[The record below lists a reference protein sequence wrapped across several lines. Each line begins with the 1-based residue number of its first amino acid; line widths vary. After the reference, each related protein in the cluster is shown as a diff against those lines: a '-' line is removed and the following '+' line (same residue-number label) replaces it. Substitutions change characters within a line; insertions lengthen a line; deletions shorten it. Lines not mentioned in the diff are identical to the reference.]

1 MKKILTLMAA
11 MSACAGTAMASD
23 FNFADPTK
31 DAEKPGSDLNYN
43 ETAKAFSFTVTKDDE
58 ITLTATGDVTVK
70 LGGAV
75 LTAADGK
82 YKATADGELT
92 IELGTSAVTKIVVV
106 SSNSRLVQA
115 EIEKAQDK
123 MGEAIAA
130 VAKYV
135 NYLDFYN
142 KVQEEISKAGQ
153 KVQDVKAKLAE
164 LKEANNVTDDNR
176 EALIAELTSTTLLAD
191 DNYGAVVMAENA
203 IAKADEAFAKYKE
216 IVEVDSKIAT
226 SALDKA
232 NGTATKDEWR
242 DNGGE
247 AINNTTMFTHNLKAV
262 KNNRGDVTGT
272 ALDGFK
278 TTWIEGEWKSL
289 KDSVNTIK
297 NDALAELGKYPNS
310 FKGYKYVKSD
320 FFYYEN
326 GSDEN
331 DPDNGKLWVNDD
343 VLTDQAAFQAK
354 YQEVVAK
361 LRNVIA
367 RANFERDNLKTVND
381 LTAKVN
387 KVDDALKA
395 GAPFALDADNDFNLL
410 KEQITAMQTEISNSE
425 NRYMYGQDELSTFVT
440 NISGVSTMLDAFYTE
455 LVGKARTDLE
465 AKLDA
470 AQKNLTKVSYEVSAK
485 YEHESATQVEYQKQF
500 SEQQNKLDEVKKNVA
515 ASAFPTVQTDYKA
528 FADRI
533 SNINKKVDEIWGTT
547 LSSQK
552 QEILTHN
559 QEAKDQIFKA
569 IDAVRADYSL
579 YVEKINTWITDDATK
594 AAATDLKA
602 NLNKLFS
609 IVNGLDDMKAEVT
622 EAVDKM
628 TENIK
633 KESDEEFGAHYEANK
648 NIYRLTDDKV
658 KGYLNSTETVSNTI
672 YNELKAAA
680 KTANAKAY
688 YFVQHSYNIK
698 SIDWAD
704 DLIKTA
710 KRNVKTGDRNEKM
723 SAAAAAKFKVAYGKI
738 REKDLTAPEGQQ
750 GEGYVKIA
758 ETEIDRLNTYDVDAA
773 DFKDNILADKVVK
786 NKDGKRELPEKFIA
800 PVETAVKALN
810 EELESYT
817 TQYEL
822 IYEKKV
828 EWNTAKAKEDEL
840 QAKVDAWE
848 EANKVAA
855 ENHFNVNKELTLVN
869 EDLAKALENLEEGCL
884 TAKKCEDATNK
895 ALENYEVKMYMIQH
909 FTEAKANEAAAPVV
923 SAKVA
928 EVEKAIADART
939 KVADYADDI
948 KNKANAELNTIDGKL
963 TTLKKSI
970 DLSVKKNEI
979 AANKDGF
986 IASLT
991 TLAGDVTKV
1000 LEAAAQA
1007 AKDADLDYN
1016 GDGKVNVQ
1024 DLVDADAD
1032 FQKTGDGFT
1041 FYKFLDAYLEYLS
1054 K

>member
-23 FNFADPTK
+23 FNFANPSV
-31 DAEKPGSDLNYN
+31 DAKEEGSALTYD
-43 ETAKAFSFTVTKDDE
+43 ETAKAFSFDVKAEDE

-70 LGGAV
+70 LDGTV
-75 LTAADGK
+75 LTAEDGK
-82 YKATADGELT
+82 YKATADGKLT

-106 SSNSRLVQA
+106 SSNSRLVQT
-115 EIEKAQDK
+115 EIENAQVK

-135 NYLDFYN
+135 DYLDFYN
-142 KVQEEISKAGQ
+142 AVQAEISKAGQ

-176 EALIAELTSTTLLAD
+176 KALIAELNSTELLPD
-191 DNYGAVVMAENA
+191 GTYEGAVKMAENA
-203 IAKADEAFAKYKE
+203 VAEAETTFALFNKIIGTDAKKY
-216 IVEVDSKIAT
+216 
-226 SALDKA
+226 ALDDLTHA
-232 NGTATKDEWR
+232 NGTATLIEWYA
-242 DNGGE
+242 NGSE
-247 AINNTTMFTHNLKAV
+247 KINNTNLFTHNLKAV
-262 KNNRGDVTGT
+262 KDGLKTVIE
-272 ALDGFK
+272 LDGFK
-278 TTWIEGEWKSL
+278 TTWIESEWTKL
-289 KDSVNTIK
+289 KDVEVNTTIK
-297 NDALAELGKYPNS
+297 NAAVAELGKFPKAFVKNDEQA
-310 FKGYKYVKSD
+310 FVNMYK
-320 FFYYEN
+320 
-326 GSDEN
+326 
-331 DPDNGKLWVNDD
+331 
-343 VLTDQAAFQAK
+343 
-354 YQEVVAK
+354 EVVAK

-381 LTAKVN
+381 LTVKVN
-387 KVDDALKA
+387 KVDEALKA
-395 GAPFALDADNDFNLL
+395 GAPFALNDDEDFTLL
-410 KEQITAMQTEISNSE
+410 KEQVTAMQSEISSSE
-425 NRYMYGQDELSTFVT
+425 NRYIYSQEDFREFVKT
-440 NISGVSTMLDAFYTE
+440 ISGVSTKLDGFYTE
-455 LVGKARTDLE
+455 LVGKARKDLE

-500 SEQQNKLDEVKKNVA
+500 SEQQNKLDKVKKDVA
-515 ASAFPTVQTDYKA
+515 ASAFPTVQTDYKG
-528 FADRI
+528 FVDQI
-533 SNINKKVDEIWGTT
+533 SDINKKVDEIWGTT
-547 LSSQK
+547 LSEQK
-552 QEILTHN
+552 AEINTHN
-559 QEAKDQIFKA
+559 QEAKDKIFKA

-579 YVEKINTWITDDATK
+579 YVEKINTWIKDDATK
-594 AAATDLKA
+594 DAATDLKA

-633 KESDEEFGAHYEANK
+633 NESDEEFGAHYEANK

-658 KGYLNSTETVSNTI
+658 KGYLDDTKTVSDAI
-672 YNELKAAA
+672 YNELKEAAR
-680 KTANAKAY
+680 TANAKAY
-688 YFVQHSYNIK
+688 YFVQHSYKIN
-698 SIDWAD
+698 SIDWAN
-704 DLIKTA
+704 DLIDNA
-710 KRNVKTGDRNEKM
+710 KRNKVKPGTKNEIM
-723 SAAAAAKFKVAYGKI
+723 SAEAADKFRAAYEKI
-738 REKDLTAPEGQQ
+738 RQKDLSAPEGQQ

-758 ETEIDRLNTYDVDAA
+758 EAEIERLYGYDFTKP

-786 NKDGKRELPEKFIA
+786 NKEGKRELPEKYIA
-800 PVETAVKALN
+800 PVETAVNALN
-810 EELESYT
+810 DELKSYT
-817 TQYEL
+817 DQYKL

-840 QAKVDAWE
+840 QAKVNAWE
-848 EANKVAA
+848 EANKVAP

-884 TAKKCEDATNK
+884 TASKCQDATNK
-895 ALENYEVKMYMIQH
+895 ALENYEVKMYMIQN

-948 KNKANAELNTIDGKL
+948 KNKANADLNTIDGKL
-963 TTLKKSI
+963 TSLKSSI
-970 DLSVKKNEI
+970 DASVKANTI

-1000 LEAAAQA
+1000 LEEAAQA

-1024 DLVDADAD
+1024 DLVDADSD

>member
-23 FNFADPTK
+23 FNFANPTV
-31 DAEKPGSDLNYN
+31 DAKEDGSSLKYN
-43 ETAKAFSFTVTKDDE
+43 ETAKAFSFTVTAEDE

-70 LGGAV
+70 LNGTA
-75 LTAADGK
+75 LTAEDGK
-82 YKATADGELT
+82 YKATADGTLT

-115 EIEKAQDK
+115 EIEKAQVK

-135 NYLDFYN
+135 GYGDFYN
-142 KVQEEISKAGQ
+142 AVQAEVSKAGQ
-153 KVQDVKAKLAE
+153 KVQDVKAKLAV
-164 LKEANNVTDDNR
+164 LKETNSVTDANR
-176 EALIAELTSTTLLAD
+176 VALIAELNSDVLLAD
-191 DNYGAVVMAENA
+191 GNYGAVKMAENA
-203 IAKADEAFAKYKE
+203 VAEAETTFALFNKIIDTDAKEN
-216 IVEVDSKIAT
+216 
-226 SALDKA
+226 ALNALTKA
-232 NGTATKDEWR
+232 NGVATQGEWMV
-242 DNGGE
+242 NGGVK
-247 AINNTTMFTHNLKAV
+247 INNTTMFTHNLKAV
-262 KNNRGDVTGT
+262 KNQLGIVTKVE
-272 ALDGFK
+272 LDGFK
-278 TTWIEGEWKSL
+278 TTWIESEWKNL
-289 KDSVNTIK
+289 NDEVNITIK
-297 NDALAELGKYPNS
+297 NAAVAELGKFPKA
-310 FKGYKYVKSD
+310 FV
-320 FFYYEN
+320 
-326 GSDEN
+326 EN
-331 DPDNGKLWVNDD
+331 DE
-343 VLTDQAAFQAK
+343 QAFVDMYK
-354 YQEVVAK
+354 EVVEK

-387 KVDDALKA
+387 KVDAALKA
-395 GAPFALDADNDFNLL
+395 GAPFVLDADNDFTLL
-410 KEQITAMQTEISNSE
+410 KEQITAMQTEISSSE
-425 NRYMYGQDELSTFVT
+425 NRYMYSQDNFSEFVNT
-440 NISGVSTMLDAFYTE
+440 ISGVSTKLDGFYTE
-455 LVGKARTDLE
+455 LVGKARTDLK

-485 YEHESATQVEYQKQF
+485 YEHESATQKEYQKQF

-515 ASAFPTVQTDYKA
+515 ASTFPTVQTDYKT
-528 FADRI
+528 FVDQI

-552 QEILTHN
+552 AEINTHN
-559 QEAKDQIFKA
+559 QAAKKQIFDA

-579 YVEKINTWITDDATK
+579 YVEKINTWINDDATK
-594 AAATDLKA
+594 KAATDLKA
-602 NLNKLFS
+602 NLNELFS

-648 NIYRLTDDKV
+648 NIYRLTEDKV
-658 KGYLNSTETVSNTI
+658 TGYLNSTKTVSDAI
-672 YNELKAAA
+672 YDELKEAAT
-680 KTANAKAY
+680 TANAKAY
-688 YFVQHSYNIK
+688 NFVKTNTNYGVK
-698 SIDWAD
+698 SIRWATN
-704 DLIKTA
+704 LISDA
-710 KRNVKTGDRNEKM
+710 KYNVKTGDKNEKM
-723 SAAAAAKFKVAYGKI
+723 SAEAAAKFKAAYDKI
-738 REKDLTAPEGQQ
+738 AQKDLTAPKGEQ

-758 ETEIDRLNTYDVDAA
+758 ETEIERLYNYDINKA

-786 NKDGKRELPEKFIA
+786 NKEGKRELPEQYIA
-800 PVETAVKALN
+800 PVETAVNALN
-810 EELESYT
+810 KELESYT
-817 TQYEL
+817 AQYKD
-822 IYEKKV
+822 IYALKV
-828 EWNTAKAKEDEL
+828 DWNTAKAKEDEL

-848 EANKVAA
+848 KANNVAA

-869 EDLAKALENLEEGCL
+869 EDLANTLKNLEKGCL
-884 TAKKCEDATNK
+884 TATKCQDATDK
-895 ALENYEVKMYMIQH
+895 AKENYAVKMYMIQH

-963 TTLKKSI
+963 TDLKKSI
-970 DLSVKKNEI
+970 DLSVKDNTI
-979 AANKDGF
+979 AANKDGY
-986 IASLT
+986 IANLT

>member
-23 FNFADPTK
+23 FNFANPTV
-31 DAEKPGSDLNYN
+31 DAKEDGSSLKYD
-43 ETAKAFSFTVTKDDE
+43 ETAKAFSFTVTAEDE

-70 LGGAV
+70 LNGTA
-75 LTAADGK
+75 LTAEDGK
-82 YKATADGELT
+82 YKATADGTLT

-115 EIEKAQDK
+115 EIEKAQVK

-135 NYLDFYN
+135 GYGDFYN
-142 KVQEEISKAGQ
+142 AVQAEVSKAGQ
-153 KVQDVKAKLAE
+153 KVQDVKAKLAV
-164 LKEANNVTDDNR
+164 LKETNSVTDANR
-176 EALIAELTSTTLLAD
+176 VALIAELNSDVLLAD
-191 DNYGAVVMAENA
+191 GNYGAVKMAENA
-203 IAKADEAFAKYKE
+203 IAKADKAFAKYKE

-226 SALDKA
+226 DVLTKA
-232 NGTATKDEWR
+232 NGVATQGEWMV
-242 DNGGE
+242 NGGE
-247 AINNTTMFTHNLKAV
+247 KINNTTMFTHNLKAV
-262 KNNRGDVTGT
+262 KNQLGIVTKT
-272 ALDGFK
+272 ELDGFK
-278 TTWIEGEWKSL
+278 TTWIESEWKNL
-289 KDSVNTIK
+289 NKEVNETIK
-297 NDALAELGKYPNS
+297 NAAIAELNKYPNA
-310 FKGYKYVKSD
+310 FV
-320 FFYYEN
+320 
-326 GSDEN
+326 EN
-331 DPDNGKLWVNDD
+331 DE
-343 VLTDQAAFQAK
+343 QAFVDM
-354 YQEVVAK
+354 YQEVVEK
-361 LRNVIA
+361 LHNVIA

-387 KVDDALKA
+387 KVDAALKA
-395 GAPFALDADNDFNLL
+395 GAPFVLDADNDFTLL
-410 KEQITAMQTEISNSE
+410 KEQITAMQTEISSSE
-425 NRYMYGQDELSTFVT
+425 NRYMYSQDNFSEFVNT
-440 NISGVSTMLDAFYTE
+440 ISGVSTKLDGFYTE

-470 AQKNLTKVSYEVSAK
+470 AQENLTKVSYEVSAK
-485 YEHESATQVEYQKQF
+485 YEHESATQKEYQKQF

-528 FADRI
+528 FVDQI

-552 QEILTHN
+552 AEINTHN
-559 QEAKDQIFKA
+559 QEAKKKIFDA

-579 YVEKINTWITDDATK
+579 YVEKINTWINDDATK
-594 AAATDLKA
+594 KAATDLKA
-602 NLNKLFS
+602 NLNELFS

-648 NIYRLTDDKV
+648 NIYRLTEDKV
-658 KGYLNSTETVSNTI
+658 TGYLNSTKTVSDAI
-672 YNELKAAA
+672 YDELKEAAT
-680 KTANAKAY
+680 TANAKAY
-688 YFVQHSYNIK
+688 DFVKTNTGYGVK
-698 SIDWAD
+698 SIRWANN
-704 DLIKTA
+704 LISDA
-710 KRNVKTGDRNEKM
+710 KYNVKTGDKNEKM
-723 SAAAAAKFKVAYGKI
+723 SAEAAAKFKAAYDKI
-738 REKDLTAPEGQQ
+738 AQKDLTAPKGEQ

-758 ETEIDRLNTYDVDAA
+758 ETEIERLYNYDINKA

-786 NKDGKRELPEKFIA
+786 NKEGKRELPEQYIA
-800 PVETAVKALN
+800 PVETAVNALN
-810 EELESYT
+810 NELESYKA
-817 TQYEL
+817 QYKD
-822 IYEKKV
+822 IYALKV
-828 EWNTAKAKEDEL
+828 DWNTAKAKEDEL

-848 EANKVAA
+848 KANNVTA
-855 ENHFNVNKELTLVN
+855 ENHFNVNKELTAVN
-869 EDLAKALENLEEGCL
+869 ENLAKTLENLEKGCL
-884 TAKKCEDATNK
+884 TATKCQDATDK
-895 ALENYEVKMYMIQH
+895 AKENYAVKMYMIQH

-948 KNKANAELNTIDGKL
+948 KNKANADLNTIDGKL
-963 TTLKKSI
+963 TTLKNSI
-970 DLSVKKNEI
+970 DASVKANTI

-1016 GDGKVNVQ
+1016 GDGKVDVK

-1032 FQKTGDGFT
+1032 FQNTGDGFT

>member
-23 FNFADPTK
+23 FNFANPSV
-31 DAEKPGSDLNYN
+31 DAEKPGSALTYD
-43 ETAKAFSFTVTKDDE
+43 ETAKAFSFDVKAEDE

-70 LGGAV
+70 LNDAV
-75 LTAADGK
+75 LTAVDGK

-115 EIEKAQDK
+115 EIENAQVK

-135 NYLDFYN
+135 DYLDFYN
-142 KVQEEISKAGQ
+142 AVQAEISKAGQ

-164 LKEANNVTDDNR
+164 LKEANNVTDDNKDI
-176 EALIAELTSTTLLAD
+176 LIAELNSDVLLAD
-191 DNYGAVVMAENA
+191 GNYGAVKMAENA
-203 IAKADEAFAKYKE
+203 VTEADAAFALFN
-216 IVEVDSKIAT
+216 KIIGTDAKVN
-226 SALDKA
+226 ALDALTHA
-232 NGTATKDEWR
+232 NGTATSNEWY
-242 DNGGE
+242 DNGRE
-247 AINNTTMFTHNLKAV
+247 NINNTNLFTHNLKAV
-262 KNNRGDVTGT
+262 KNQLGIVTGT
-272 ALDGFK
+272 KLDGFK
-278 TTWIEGEWKSL
+278 TTWIESEWTKL
-289 KDSVNTIK
+289 KDEVNITIK
-297 NDALAELGKYPNS
+297 NAAIAELNKYPNA
-310 FKGYKYVKSD
+310 FV
-320 FFYYEN
+320 
-326 GSDEN
+326 EN
-331 DPDNGKLWVNDD
+331 DEQAFVNM
-343 VLTDQAAFQAK
+343 

-387 KVDDALKA
+387 KVDEALKA
-395 GAPFALDADNDFNLL
+395 GAPFALDEDNDFTLL
-410 KEQITAMQTEISNSE
+410 KEQVTAMQSEISSSE
-425 NRYMYGQDELSTFVT
+425 NRYIYSQEDFRGFVVT
-440 NISGVSTMLDAFYTE
+440 ISGVSTKLDGFYTE

-470 AQKNLTKVSYEVSAK
+470 SQKNLTKVSYEVSAK
-485 YEHESATQVEYQKQF
+485 YEHELGTQKDYQEKF
-500 SEQQNKLDEVKKNVA
+500 SQQQNELDKVKKDVE
-515 ASAFPTVQTDYKA
+515 ASAFPTVQTDYKG
-528 FADRI
+528 FVDRI
-533 SNINKKVDEIWGTT
+533 TNINKNVDVIWGNT
-547 LSSQK
+547 LIAQK
-552 QEILTHN
+552 KEINTHN

-579 YVEKINTWITDDATK
+579 YVEKINTWIKDDATK
-594 AAATDLKA
+594 DAATDLKA

-633 KESDEEFGAHYEANK
+633 NESDEEFGAHYEANK
-648 NIYRLTDDKV
+648 NIYRLTEDKV
-658 KGYLNSTETVSNTI
+658 NGYLNSTKTVSDAI
-672 YNELKAAA
+672 YDELKEAAR
-680 KTANAKAY
+680 TANAKAY
-688 YFVQHSYNIK
+688 YFVQHSYKIN
-698 SIDWAD
+698 SIDWAN
-704 DLIKTA
+704 DLIDNA
-710 KRNVKTGDRNEKM
+710 KRNKVKPGTKNEIM
-723 SAAAAAKFKVAYGKI
+723 SAVAADKFRAAYEKI
-738 REKDLTAPEGQQ
+738 RQKDLSAPEGQQ

-758 ETEIDRLNTYDVDAA
+758 EAEINRLNSYDVDAA
-773 DFKDNILADKVVK
+773 DFKDNILADKVVEI
-786 NKDGKRELPEKFIA
+786 NGKRELPEKYIA
-800 PVETAVKALN
+800 PVETAVNALN
-810 EELESYT
+810 DELKSYT
-817 TQYEL
+817 DQYKL

-840 QAKVDAWE
+840 QAKVNAWE
-848 EANKVAA
+848 EANKVAP

-884 TAKKCEDATNK
+884 TASKCQDATNK
-895 ALENYEVKMYMIQH
+895 ALENYEVKMYMIQN

-948 KNKANAELNTIDGKL
+948 KNKANADLNTIDGKL
-963 TTLKKSI
+963 TSLKSSI
-970 DLSVKKNEI
+970 DASVKANTI

-1000 LEAAAQA
+1000 LEEAAQA

-1024 DLVDADAD
+1024 DLVDADSD

>member
-23 FNFADPTK
+23 FNFANPSV
-31 DAEKPGSDLNYN
+31 DAKEEGSALTYN
-43 ETAKAFSFTVTKDDE
+43 ETAKAFSFTVTAEDE

-70 LGGAV
+70 LNGSA
-75 LTAADGK
+75 LTAVDGK
-82 YKATADGELT
+82 YKATADGTLT

-115 EIEKAQDK
+115 EIEKAQVK

-135 NYLDFYN
+135 GYGDFYN
-142 KVQEEISKAGQ
+142 AVQAEVSKAGQ
-153 KVQDVKAKLAE
+153 KVQDVKAKLAV
-164 LKEANNVTDDNR
+164 LKETNSVTDANR
-176 EALIAELTSTTLLAD
+176 VALIAELNSDVLLAD
-191 DNYGAVVMAENA
+191 GNYGAVKMAENA
-203 IAKADEAFAKYKE
+203 VAEAETTFALFNKIIDTDAKEN
-216 IVEVDSKIAT
+216 
-226 SALDKA
+226 ALNALTKA
-232 NGTATKDEWR
+232 NGVATQGEWMV
-242 DNGGE
+242 NGGVK
-247 AINNTTMFTHNLKAV
+247 INNTTMFTHNLKAV
-262 KNNRGDVTGT
+262 KNQLGIVTKVE
-272 ALDGFK
+272 LDGFK
-278 TTWIEGEWKSL
+278 TTWIESEWKNL
-289 KDSVNTIK
+289 NDEVNITIK
-297 NDALAELGKYPNS
+297 NAAVAELGKFPKA
-310 FKGYKYVKSD
+310 FV
-320 FFYYEN
+320 
-326 GSDEN
+326 EN
-331 DPDNGKLWVNDD
+331 DE
-343 VLTDQAAFQAK
+343 QAFIEM
-354 YQEVVAK
+354 YQEVVEK

-387 KVDDALKA
+387 KVDVALKA
-395 GAPFALDADNDFNLL
+395 GAPFVLDADNDFTLL
-410 KEQITAMQTEISNSE
+410 KEQITAMQTEINSSE
-425 NRYMYGQDELSTFVT
+425 NRYMYSQDNFSEFVNT
-440 NISGVSTMLDAFYTE
+440 ISGVSTKLDGFYTE
-455 LVGKARTDLE
+455 LVGKARTDLQ
-465 AKLDA
+465 AKLKA
-470 AQKNLTKVSYEVSAK
+470 AQENLTKVSYEVSAK
-485 YEHESATQVEYQKQF
+485 YELESATQKEYQKQF

-515 ASAFPTVQTDYKA
+515 ASTFPTVQTDYKT
-528 FADRI
+528 FVDQI

-552 QEILTHN
+552 AEINTHN
-559 QEAKDQIFKA
+559 QAAKNQIFKA

-579 YVEKINTWITDDATK
+579 YVEKINTWINDDATK
-594 AAATDLKA
+594 KAATDLKA
-602 NLNKLFS
+602 NLNELFS

-648 NIYRLTDDKV
+648 NIYRLTEDKV
-658 KGYLNSTETVSNTI
+658 IGYLNSTKTVSDAI
-672 YNELKAAA
+672 YDELKEAAT
-680 KTANAKAY
+680 TANDKAY
-688 YFVQHSYNIK
+688 DFVKTNTGYGVK
-698 SIDWAD
+698 SIRWATN
-704 DLIKTA
+704 LISDA
-710 KRNVKTGDRNEKM
+710 KRNVKTGDKNEKM
-723 SAAAAAKFKVAYGKI
+723 SVEAAAKFKAAYDKI
-738 REKDLTAPEGQQ
+738 AQKDLTAPKGEQ

-758 ETEIDRLNTYDVDAA
+758 ETEIERLYNYDINKA

-786 NKDGKRELPEKFIA
+786 NKEGKRELPEQYIA
-800 PVETAVKALN
+800 PVETAVNALN
-810 EELESYT
+810 KELASYT
-817 TQYEL
+817 AQYKD
-822 IYEKKV
+822 IYALKV
-828 EWNTAKAKEDEL
+828 DWNTAKAKEDEL

-848 EANKVAA
+848 KANNVAA

-869 EDLAKALENLEEGCL
+869 EDLANTLKNLEKGCL
-884 TAKKCEDATNK
+884 TATKCQDATDK
-895 ALENYEVKMYMIQH
+895 AKENYAVKMYMIQH

-939 KVADYADDI
+939 KVAVYADDI
-948 KNKANAELNTIDGKL
+948 KNKANADLNTIDGKL
-963 TTLKKSI
+963 TDLKKSI
-970 DLSVKKNEI
+970 DLSVEKNTI

-986 IASLT
+986 IANLT

-1016 GDGKVNVQ
+1016 GDGKVDIK

-1032 FQKTGDGFT
+1032 FQNTGDGFT

>member
-23 FNFADPTK
+23 FNFANPSV
-31 DAEKPGSDLNYN
+31 DAKEEGSALTYN

-70 LGGAV
+70 LEGTV
-75 LTAADGK
+75 LTAEDGK
-82 YKATADGELT
+82 YKAKADGKLT

-115 EIEKAQDK
+115 EIEKAQVK

-135 NYLDFYN
+135 GYGDFYN
-142 KVQEEISKAGQ
+142 AVQAEVSKAGQ
-153 KVQDVKAKLAE
+153 KVQDVKAKLAV
-164 LKEANNVTDDNR
+164 LKETNSVTDANR
-176 EALIAELTSTTLLAD
+176 VALIAELNSDVLLAD
-191 DNYGAVVMAENA
+191 GNYGAVKMAENA
-203 IAKADEAFAKYKE
+203 VAEAETTFALFNKIIDTDAKEN
-216 IVEVDSKIAT
+216 
-226 SALDKA
+226 ALNALTKA
-232 NGTATKDEWR
+232 NGVATQGEWMV
-242 DNGGE
+242 NGGE
-247 AINNTTMFTHNLKAV
+247 KINNTTMFTHNLKAV
-262 KNNRGDVTGT
+262 KNHLGIVTKVE
-272 ALDGFK
+272 LDGFK
-278 TTWIEGEWKSL
+278 TTWIESEWKNL
-289 KDSVNTIK
+289 NKEVNETIK
-297 NDALAELGKYPNS
+297 NAAVAELGKFPKA
-310 FKGYKYVKSD
+310 FV
-320 FFYYEN
+320 
-326 GSDEN
+326 EN
-331 DPDNGKLWVNDD
+331 DE
-343 VLTDQAAFQAK
+343 QAFIEM
-354 YQEVVAK
+354 YQEVVEK
-361 LRNVIA
+361 LHNVIA

-387 KVDDALKA
+387 KVDAALKA
-395 GAPFALDADNDFNLL
+395 GAPFVLDADNDFTLL
-410 KEQITAMQTEISNSE
+410 KEQITAMQTEISSSE
-425 NRYMYGQDELSTFVT
+425 NRYMYSQDNFSEFVNT
-440 NISGVSTMLDAFYTE
+440 ISGVSTKLDGFYTE
-455 LVGKARTDLE
+455 LVGKARTDLQ
-465 AKLDA
+465 AKLKA
-470 AQKNLTKVSYEVSAK
+470 AQENLTKVSYEVSAK
-485 YEHESATQVEYQKQF
+485 YEHESATQKEYQKQF

-528 FADRI
+528 FVDQI

-552 QEILTHN
+552 AEINTHN
-559 QEAKDQIFKA
+559 QAAKKKIFDA

-579 YVEKINTWITDDATK
+579 YVEKINTWINDDATK
-594 AAATDLKA
+594 KAATDLKA
-602 NLNKLFS
+602 NLNELFS

-648 NIYRLTDDKV
+648 NIYRLTEDKV
-658 KGYLNSTETVSNTI
+658 TGYLNSTKTVSDAI
-672 YNELKAAA
+672 YDELKEAAT
-680 KTANAKAY
+680 TANAKAY
-688 YFVQHSYNIK
+688 DFVKTNTGYGVK
-698 SIDWAD
+698 SIRWANN
-704 DLIKTA
+704 LISDA
-710 KRNVKTGDRNEKM
+710 KYNVKTGDKNEKM
-723 SAAAAAKFKVAYGKI
+723 SAEAAAKFKAAYDKI
-738 REKDLTAPEGQQ
+738 AQKDLTAPKGEQ

-758 ETEIDRLNTYDVDAA
+758 ETEIERLYNYDINKA

-786 NKDGKRELPEKFIA
+786 NKEGKRELPEQYIA
-800 PVETAVKALN
+800 PVETAVNALN
-810 EELESYT
+810 NELESYKA
-817 TQYEL
+817 QYKD
-822 IYEKKV
+822 IYALKV
-828 EWNTAKAKEDEL
+828 DWNTAKAKEDEL

-848 EANKVAA
+848 KANNVTA
-855 ENHFNVNKELTLVN
+855 ENHFNVNKELTAVN
-869 EDLAKALENLEEGCL
+869 ENLAKTLENLEKGCL
-884 TAKKCEDATNK
+884 TATKCQDATDK
-895 ALENYEVKMYMIQH
+895 AKENYAVKMYMIQH

-948 KNKANAELNTIDGKL
+948 KNKANADLNTIDGKL
-963 TTLKKSI
+963 TTLKNSI
-970 DLSVKKNEI
+970 DASVKANTI

-1016 GDGKVNVQ
+1016 GDGKVDVK
-1024 DLVDADAD
+1024 DLLDADAE
-1032 FQKTGDGFT
+1032 FQNSGDGFT
-1041 FYKFLDAYLEYLS
+1041 FYKFFDAYLEYLS

>member
-23 FNFADPTK
+23 FNFANPTV
-31 DAEKPGSDLNYN
+31 DAKEDGSSLKYD
-43 ETAKAFSFTVTKDDE
+43 ETAKAFSFTVTAEDE
-58 ITLTATGDVTVK
+58 ITLTATGAVTVK
-70 LGGAV
+70 LNGTA
-75 LTAADGK
+75 LTAVGGK
-82 YKATADGELT
+82 YTATSDGTLT

-115 EIEKAQDK
+115 EIEKAQAK
-123 MGEAIAA
+123 MGEAVAA

-153 KVQDVKAKLAE
+153 KVQDVKAKLAV
-164 LKEANNVTDDNR
+164 LKETNKVTNENR
-176 EALIAELTSTTLLAD
+176 DALIAELNSTTLLAD
-191 DNYGAVVMAENA
+191 GTYGAVKMAEDA
-203 IAKADEAFAKYKE
+203 IAKADATFALFT
-216 IVEVDSKIAT
+216 KIIGTDAKV
-226 SALDKA
+226 ALDALTKA
-232 NGTATKDEWR
+232 NGTATQGEWVV
-242 DNGGE
+242 NGGE
-247 AINNTTMFTHNLKAV
+247 KINNTTMFTHNLKAV
-262 KNNRGDVTGT
+262 KNHGIVTGT

-278 TTWIEGEWKSL
+278 TTWIESEWKNL
-289 KDSVNTIK
+289 NDEVNKTIK
-297 NDALAELGKYPNS
+297 DAAVAELGKYPNA
-310 FKGYKYVKSD
+310 FV
-320 FFYYEN
+320 
-326 GSDEN
+326 EN
-331 DPDNGKLWVNDD
+331 DE
-343 VLTDQAAFQAK
+343 QAFVAM
-354 YQEVVAK
+354 YNEVVEK

-387 KVDDALKA
+387 KVDAALKA
-395 GAPFALDADNDFNLL
+395 GAPFALDADNDFTLL
-410 KEQITAMQTEISNSE
+410 KEQITAMQTEINSSE
-425 NRYMYGQDELSTFVT
+425 NRYMYSQDNFSEFVNT
-440 NISGVSTMLDAFYTE
+440 ISGVSTKLDGFYTE
-455 LVGKARTDLE
+455 LVGKARTDLQ
-465 AKLDA
+465 AKLKA
-470 AQKNLTKVSYEVSAK
+470 AQENLTKVSYEVSAK
-485 YEHESATQVEYQKQF
+485 YEHESATQKEYQKQF

-515 ASAFPTVQTDYKA
+515 ASAFPTVQTDYKT
-528 FADRI
+528 FVDQV

-552 QEILTHN
+552 AEINTHN
-559 QEAKDQIFKA
+559 QAAKDQIFKA

-579 YVEKINTWITDDATK
+579 YVEKINTWINDDATK
-594 AAATDLKA
+594 KAATDLKA
-602 NLNKLFS
+602 NLNELFS

-648 NIYRLTDDKV
+648 NIYRLTEDKV
-658 KGYLNSTETVSNTI
+658 TGYLNSTKTVSDAI
-672 YNELKAAA
+672 YDELKEAAT
-680 KTANAKAY
+680 TANDKAY
-688 YFVQHSYNIK
+688 DFVKTNTGYGVK
-698 SIDWAD
+698 SIRWATN
-704 DLIKTA
+704 LISDA
-710 KRNVKTGDRNEKM
+710 KRNVKTGDKNEKM
-723 SAAAAAKFKVAYGKI
+723 SVEAAAKFKAAYDKI
-738 REKDLTAPEGQQ
+738 AQKDLTAPKGEQ

-758 ETEIDRLNTYDVDAA
+758 ETEIERLYNYDINKA

-786 NKDGKRELPEKFIA
+786 NKEGKRELPEQYIA
-800 PVETAVKALN
+800 PVETAVNALN
-810 EELESYT
+810 KELESYT
-817 TQYEL
+817 AQYKD
-822 IYEKKV
+822 IYALKV
-828 EWNTAKAKEDEL
+828 DWNTAKAKEDEL

-848 EANKVAA
+848 KANNVAA

-869 EDLAKALENLEEGCL
+869 EDLANTLKNLEKGCL
-884 TAKKCEDATNK
+884 TATKCQDATDK
-895 ALENYEVKMYMIQH
+895 AKENYAVKMYMIQH

-948 KNKANAELNTIDGKL
+948 KNKANADLNTIEGKL
-963 TTLKKSI
+963 TDLKKSI
-970 DLSVKKNEI
+970 DLSVEKNTI

-986 IASLT
+986 IANLT

-1016 GDGKVNVQ
+1016 GDGKVDVK

-1032 FQKTGDGFT
+1032 FQNTGDGFT

>member
-23 FNFADPTK
+23 FNFANPSV
-31 DAEKPGSDLNYN
+31 DAKEEGSALTYN
-43 ETAKAFSFTVTKDDE
+43 ETAKAFSFTVTAEDE

-70 LGGAV
+70 LNGTA
-75 LTAADGK
+75 LTAEDGK
-82 YKATADGELT
+82 YKATADGTLT

-115 EIEKAQDK
+115 EIEKAQVK

-135 NYLDFYN
+135 GYGDFYN
-142 KVQEEISKAGQ
+142 AVQAEISKAGQ
-153 KVQDVKAKLAE
+153 KVQDVKAKLAV
-164 LKEANNVTDDNR
+164 LKETNSVTDDNR

-191 DNYGAVVMAENA
+191 GNYGAVKMAENA
-203 IAKADEAFAKYKE
+203 VAEAETTFALFNKIIGTEKEGDDAKVAID
-216 IVEVDSKIAT
+216 
-226 SALDKA
+226 ALNKA
-232 NGTATKDEWR
+232 NGVATQGEWMV
-242 DNGGE
+242 NGGE
-247 AINNTTMFTHNLKAV
+247 KINNTTMFTHNLKAV
-262 KNNRGDVTGT
+262 KNHLGIVTKVE
-272 ALDGFK
+272 LDGFK
-278 TTWIEGEWKSL
+278 TTWIESEWKNL
-289 KDSVNTIK
+289 NKEVNETIK
-297 NDALAELGKYPNS
+297 NAAVAELGKFPKA
-310 FKGYKYVKSD
+310 FV
-320 FFYYEN
+320 
-326 GSDEN
+326 EN
-331 DPDNGKLWVNDD
+331 DE
-343 VLTDQAAFQAK
+343 QAFIEM
-354 YQEVVAK
+354 YQEVVEK

-387 KVDDALKA
+387 KVDAALKA
-395 GAPFALDADNDFNLL
+395 GAPFVLDADNDFTLL
-410 KEQITAMQTEISNSE
+410 KEQITAMQTEISSSE
-425 NRYMYGQDELSTFVT
+425 NRYMYSQDNFSEFVNT
-440 NISGVSTMLDAFYTE
+440 ISGVSTKLDGFYTE
-455 LVGKARTDLE
+455 LVGKARTDLQ
-465 AKLDA
+465 AKLKA
-470 AQKNLTKVSYEVSAK
+470 AQENLTKVSYEVSAK
-485 YEHESATQVEYQKQF
+485 YEHESATQKEYQKQF
-500 SEQQNKLDEVKKNVA
+500 SEQQNKLDEVKKNVV
-515 ASAFPTVQTDYKA
+515 ASTFPTVQTDYKA
-528 FADRI
+528 FVDQI

-552 QEILTHN
+552 AEINTHN
-559 QEAKDQIFKA
+559 QAAKKKIFDA

-579 YVEKINTWITDDATK
+579 YVEKINTWINDDATK
-594 AAATDLKA
+594 KAATDLKA
-602 NLNKLFS
+602 NLNELFS

-648 NIYRLTDDKV
+648 NIYRLTEDKV
-658 KGYLNSTETVSNTI
+658 TGYLNSTKTVSDAI
-672 YNELKAAA
+672 YDELKEAAT
-680 KTANAKAY
+680 TANAKAY
-688 YFVQHSYNIK
+688 DFVKTNTGYGVK
-698 SIDWAD
+698 SIRWANN
-704 DLIKTA
+704 LISDA
-710 KRNVKTGDRNEKM
+710 KYNVKTGDKNEKM
-723 SAAAAAKFKVAYGKI
+723 SAEAAAKFKAAYDKI
-738 REKDLTAPEGQQ
+738 AQKDLTAPKGEQ

-758 ETEIDRLNTYDVDAA
+758 ETEIERLYNYDINKA

-786 NKDGKRELPEKFIA
+786 NKEGKRELPEQYIA
-800 PVETAVKALN
+800 PVETAVNALN
-810 EELESYT
+810 NELESYKA
-817 TQYEL
+817 QYKD
-822 IYEKKV
+822 IYALKV
-828 EWNTAKAKEDEL
+828 DWNTAKAKEDEL

-848 EANKVAA
+848 KANNVAA
-855 ENHFNVNKELTLVN
+855 ENHFNVNKELTAVN
-869 EDLAKALENLEEGCL
+869 ENLAKTLENLEKGCL
-884 TAKKCEDATNK
+884 TATKCQDATDK
-895 ALENYEVKMYMIQH
+895 AKENYAVKMYMIQH

-948 KNKANAELNTIDGKL
+948 KNKANADLNTIDDKL
-963 TTLKKSI
+963 TTLKNSI
-970 DLSVKKNEI
+970 DASVKANTI

-1016 GDGKVNVQ
+1016 GDGKVDVK

-1032 FQKTGDGFT
+1032 FQNTGDGFT

>member
-23 FNFADPTK
+23 FNFANPTV
-31 DAEKPGSDLNYN
+31 DAKEDGSSLKYD
-43 ETAKAFSFTVTKDDE
+43 ETAKAFSFTVTAEDE

-70 LGGAV
+70 LNGSA
-75 LTAADGK
+75 LTAEDGK
-82 YKATADGELT
+82 YKATADGTLT

-106 SSNSRLVQA
+106 SSNSRQVQA
-115 EIEKAQDK
+115 EIEKAQVK
-123 MGEAIAA
+123 MGEVIAA
-130 VAKYV
+130 AAKYV

-142 KVQEEISKAGQ
+142 AVQAEISKAGQ

-164 LKEANNVTDDNR
+164 YKEANNVTDANKD
-176 EALIAELTSTTLLAD
+176 ALIAELNSTVLLAD
-191 DNYGAVVMAENA
+191 GNYGAVKMAEEA
-203 IAKADEAFAKYKE
+203 IAKADATFALFTQ
-216 IVEVDSKIAT
+216 IVDTDSKV
-226 SALDKA
+226 ALNALTKA
-232 NGTATKDEWR
+232 NGVATQGEWMV
-242 DNGGE
+242 NGGE
-247 AINNTTMFTHNLKAV
+247 KINNTTMFTHNLKAV
-262 KNNRGDVTGT
+262 KNQLGIVTKT
-272 ALDGFK
+272 ELDGFK
-278 TTWIEGEWKSL
+278 TTWIESEWKNL
-289 KDSVNTIK
+289 NKEVNETIK
-297 NDALAELGKYPNS
+297 NAAIAELNKYPNA
-310 FKGYKYVKSD
+310 FV
-320 FFYYEN
+320 
-326 GSDEN
+326 EN
-331 DPDNGKLWVNDD
+331 DE
-343 VLTDQAAFQAK
+343 QAFVDM
-354 YQEVVAK
+354 YQEVVEK
-361 LRNVIA
+361 LHNVIA

-387 KVDDALKA
+387 KVDAALKA
-395 GAPFALDADNDFNLL
+395 GAPFVLDADNDFTLL
-410 KEQITAMQTEISNSE
+410 KEQITAMQTEISSSE
-425 NRYMYGQDELSTFVT
+425 NRYMYSQDNFSEFVNT
-440 NISGVSTMLDAFYTE
+440 ISGVSTKLDGFYTE
-455 LVGKARTDLE
+455 LVGKARTDLQ
-465 AKLDA
+465 AKLKA
-470 AQKNLTKVSYEVSAK
+470 AQENLTKVSYEVSAK
-485 YEHESATQVEYQKQF
+485 YEHESATQKEYQKQF

-528 FADRI
+528 FVDQI

-552 QEILTHN
+552 AEINTHN
-559 QEAKDQIFKA
+559 QEAKKKIFDA

-579 YVEKINTWITDDATK
+579 YVEKINTWINDDATK
-594 AAATDLKA
+594 KAATDLKA
-602 NLNKLFS
+602 NLNELFS

-648 NIYRLTDDKV
+648 NIYRLTEDKV
-658 KGYLNSTETVSNTI
+658 TGYLNSTKTVSDAI
-672 YNELKAAA
+672 YDELKEAAT
-680 KTANAKAY
+680 TANAKAY
-688 YFVQHSYNIK
+688 DFVKTNTGYGVK
-698 SIDWAD
+698 SIRWANN
-704 DLIKTA
+704 LISDA
-710 KRNVKTGDRNEKM
+710 KYNVKTGDKNEKM
-723 SAAAAAKFKVAYGKI
+723 SAEAAAKFKAAYDKI
-738 REKDLTAPEGQQ
+738 AQKDLTAPKGEQ

-758 ETEIDRLNTYDVDAA
+758 ETEIERLYNYDINKA

-786 NKDGKRELPEKFIA
+786 NKEGKRELPEQYIA
-800 PVETAVKALN
+800 PVETAVNALN
-810 EELESYT
+810 NELESYKA
-817 TQYEL
+817 QYKD
-822 IYEKKV
+822 IYALKV
-828 EWNTAKAKEDEL
+828 DWNTAKAKEDEL

-848 EANKVAA
+848 KANNVTA
-855 ENHFNVNKELTLVN
+855 ENHFNVNKELTAVN
-869 EDLAKALENLEEGCL
+869 ENLAKTLENLEKGCL
-884 TAKKCEDATNK
+884 TATKCQDATDK
-895 ALENYEVKMYMIQH
+895 AKENYAVKMYMIQH

-948 KNKANAELNTIDGKL
+948 KNKANADLNTIDGKL
-963 TTLKKSI
+963 TTLKNSI
-970 DLSVKKNEI
+970 DASVKANTI

-1016 GDGKVNVQ
+1016 GDGKVDVK

-1032 FQKTGDGFT
+1032 FQNTGDGFT

>member
-23 FNFADPTK
+23 FNFADPTV
-31 DAEKPGSDLNYN
+31 DAKPGSALSYD
-43 ETAKAFSFTVTKDDE
+43 ETTKAFSFTVTKDDE

-75 LTAADGK
+75 LTAVDGK
-82 YKATADGELT
+82 YTATADGTLT

-115 EIEKAQDK
+115 EIEKAQVK

-135 NYLDFYN
+135 GYGDFYN
-142 KVQEEISKAGQ
+142 AVQAEVSKAGQ
-153 KVQDVKAKLAE
+153 KVQDVKAKLAV
-164 LKEANNVTDDNR
+164 LKETNSVTDANR
-176 EALIAELTSTTLLAD
+176 VALIAELNSDVLLAD
-191 DNYGAVVMAENA
+191 GNYGAVKMAENA
-203 IAKADEAFAKYKE
+203 VAEAETTFALFNKIIDTDAKEN
-216 IVEVDSKIAT
+216 
-226 SALDKA
+226 ALNALTKA
-232 NGTATKDEWR
+232 NGVATQGEWMV
-242 DNGGE
+242 NGGVK
-247 AINNTTMFTHNLKAV
+247 INNTTMFTHNLKAV
-262 KNNRGDVTGT
+262 KNQLGIVTKVE
-272 ALDGFK
+272 LDGFK
-278 TTWIEGEWKSL
+278 TTWIESEWKNL
-289 KDSVNTIK
+289 NDEVNITIK
-297 NDALAELGKYPNS
+297 NAAVAELGKFPKAFVDN
-310 FKGYKYVKSD
+310 
-320 FFYYEN
+320 
-326 GSDEN
+326 DE
-331 DPDNGKLWVNDD
+331 
-343 VLTDQAAFQAK
+343 QAFIEM
-354 YQEVVAK
+354 YQEVVEK

-387 KVDDALKA
+387 KVDAALKA
-395 GAPFALDADNDFNLL
+395 GAPFALDADNDFTLL
-410 KEQITAMQTEISNSE
+410 KEQITAMQTEINSSE
-425 NRYMYGQDELSTFVT
+425 NRYMYSQDNFSEFVNT
-440 NISGVSTMLDAFYTE
+440 ISGVSTKLDGFYTE

-485 YEHESATQVEYQKQF
+485 YEHESATQKEYQKQF
-500 SEQQNKLDEVKKNVA
+500 SEQQNKLDKVKKDVTD
-515 ASAFPTVQTDYKA
+515 STFPTVQTDYKA
-528 FADRI
+528 FVDQI

-552 QEILTHN
+552 AEINTHN
-559 QEAKDQIFKA
+559 QAAKKQIFDA

-579 YVEKINTWITDDATK
+579 YVEKINTWINDDATK
-594 AAATDLKA
+594 KAATDLKA
-602 NLNKLFS
+602 NLNELFS

-622 EAVDKM
+622 EAVNKM

-648 NIYRLTDDKV
+648 NIYRLTEDKV
-658 KGYLNSTETVSNTI
+658 TGYLNSTKTVSDAI
-672 YNELKAAA
+672 YDELKEAAT
-680 KTANAKAY
+680 TANDKAY
-688 YFVQHSYNIK
+688 DFVKTNTGYGVK
-698 SIDWAD
+698 SIRWATN
-704 DLIKTA
+704 LISDA
-710 KRNVKTGDRNEKM
+710 KRNVKTGDKNEKM
-723 SAAAAAKFKVAYGKI
+723 SVEAAAKFKAAYDKI
-738 REKDLTAPEGQQ
+738 AQKDLTAPKGEQ

-758 ETEIDRLNTYDVDAA
+758 ETEIERLKNYDINKA

-786 NKDGKRELPEKFIA
+786 NKEGKRELPEQYIA
-800 PVETAVKALN
+800 PVETAVNALN
-810 EELESYT
+810 KELASYT
-817 TQYEL
+817 AQYKD
-822 IYEKKV
+822 IYALKV
-828 EWNTAKAKEDEL
+828 DWNTAKAKEDEL

-848 EANKVAA
+848 KANNVAA

-869 EDLAKALENLEEGCL
+869 EDLANTLKNLEKGCL
-884 TAKKCEDATNK
+884 TATKCQDATDK
-895 ALENYEVKMYMIQH
+895 AKENYAVKMYMIQH

-948 KNKANAELNTIDGKL
+948 KNKANADLNTIEGKL
-963 TTLKKSI
+963 TDLKKSI
-970 DLSVKKNEI
+970 DLSVKDNTI

-986 IASLT
+986 IAGLT
-991 TLAGDVTKV
+991 TLASDVTKV

>member
-23 FNFADPTK
+23 FNFANPSV
-31 DAEKPGSDLNYN
+31 DAKEEGSALTYD
-43 ETAKAFSFTVTKDDE
+43 ETAKAFSFDVKAEDE

-70 LGGAV
+70 LNGTV
-75 LTAADGK
+75 LTAEDGK

-115 EIEKAQDK
+115 EIENAQVK

-142 KVQEEISKAGQ
+142 AVQAEISKAGQ
-153 KVQDVKAKLAE
+153 KVQDVKAKLAD
-164 LKEANNVTDDNR
+164 LKEKNKVTNENKDI
-176 EALIAELTSTTLLAD
+176 LIAELNSDVLLAD
-191 DNYGAVVMAENA
+191 GNYGAVKMAENA
-203 IAKADEAFAKYKE
+203 VTKAETTFALFNKIIGTDAK
-216 IVEVDSKIAT
+216 VN
-226 SALDKA
+226 ALDALTHA
-232 NGTATKDEWR
+232 NGTATSNEWY
-242 DNGGE
+242 DNGRE
-247 AINNTTMFTHNLKAV
+247 NINNTNLFTHNLKAV
-262 KNNRGDVTGT
+262 KNQLGFVTGT
-272 ALDGFK
+272 KLDGFK
-278 TTWIEGEWKSL
+278 TTWIESEWTKL
-289 KDSVNTIK
+289 KDEVNITIK
-297 NDALAELGKYPNS
+297 NAAIAELNKYPNA
-310 FKGYKYVKSD
+310 FV
-320 FFYYEN
+320 
-326 GSDEN
+326 EN
-331 DPDNGKLWVNDD
+331 DEQAFVNM
-343 VLTDQAAFQAK
+343 

-387 KVDDALKA
+387 KVDEALKA
-395 GAPFALDADNDFNLL
+395 GAPFALDEDNDFTLL
-410 KEQITAMQTEISNSE
+410 KEQVTAMQSEISSSE
-425 NRYMYGQDELSTFVT
+425 NRYIYSQEDFRGFVVT
-440 NISGVSTMLDAFYTE
+440 ISGVSTKLDGFYTE
-455 LVGKARTDLE
+455 LVGKARTDLA

-485 YEHESATQVEYQKQF
+485 YEHESATQVKYQKQF
-500 SEQQNKLDEVKKNVA
+500 SEQQNELDKVKKDVE
-515 ASAFPTVQTDYKA
+515 ASAFSTVQTDYKA
-528 FADRI
+528 FVDQI
-533 SNINKKVDEIWGTT
+533 SNINKKVDKIWVETLGKQKGEI
-547 LSSQK
+547 
-552 QEILTHN
+552 IDHN
-559 QEAKDQIFKA
+559 DAAKDQIFEA
-569 IDAVRADYSL
+569 IDVVRADYSL
-579 YVEKINTWITDDATK
+579 YVEKINTWINDDAIKNDYTM
-594 AAATDLKA
+594 AAVTALKA

-609 IVNGLDDMKAEVT
+609 IVNGLDDMKKEVT
-622 EAVDKM
+622 EAVVKM

-633 KESDEEFGAHYEANK
+633 NESDEEFGAHYEANK
-648 NIYRLTDDKV
+648 NIYRLTEDKV
-658 KGYLNSTETVSNTI
+658 NDYLNRTKTVSDAI
-672 YNELKAAA
+672 YDELKEAAR
-680 KTANAKAY
+680 TANAKAY
-688 YFVQHSYNIK
+688 DFVMYGYSVNTIGWANRL
-698 SIDWAD
+698 IDNAED
-704 DLIKTA
+704 D
-710 KRNVKTGDRNEKM
+710 VQPGDKFEKM
-723 SAAAAAKFKVAYGKI
+723 SFEAADKFRAAYEKI
-738 REKDLTAPEGQQ
+738 RQKDLSAPEGQQ

-758 ETEIDRLNTYDVDAA
+758 EAEINRLNSYDVDAA
-773 DFKDNILADKVVK
+773 DFKDNILADKVVEI
-786 NKDGKRELPEKFIA
+786 NGKRELPEKYIA
-800 PVETAVKALN
+800 PVETAVNALN
-810 EELESYT
+810 DELKSYT
-817 TQYEL
+817 DQYKL

-840 QAKVDAWE
+840 QAKVNAWE
-848 EANKVAA
+848 EANKVAP

-884 TAKKCEDATNK
+884 TASKCQDATNK
-895 ALENYEVKMYMIQH
+895 ALENYKVKMYMIQN

-948 KNKANAELNTIDGKL
+948 KNKANADLNTIDGKL
-963 TTLKKSI
+963 TTLKSSI
-970 DLSVKKNEI
+970 DASVKANTI

-1000 LEAAAQA
+1000 LEEAAQA

-1024 DLVDADAD
+1024 DLVDADSD

>member
-23 FNFADPTK
+23 FNFANPSV
-31 DAEKPGSDLNYN
+31 DAKEEGSALKYD
-43 ETAKAFSFTVTKDDE
+43 ETAKAFSFTVTAEDE

-70 LGGAV
+70 LNGTA
-75 LTAADGK
+75 LTAEDGK
-82 YKATADGELT
+82 YKATADGTLT

-106 SSNSRLVQA
+106 SSNSRQVQA
-115 EIEKAQDK
+115 EIEKAQVK
-123 MGEAIAA
+123 MGEVIAA
-130 VAKYV
+130 AAKYV

-142 KVQEEISKAGQ
+142 AVQAEISKAGQ

-164 LKEANNVTDDNR
+164 YKEANNVTDANKD
-176 EALIAELTSTTLLAD
+176 ALIAELNSTVLLAD
-191 DNYGAVVMAENA
+191 GNYGAVKMAEEA
-203 IAKADEAFAKYKE
+203 IAKADATFALFTQ
-216 IVEVDSKIAT
+216 IVDTDSKV
-226 SALDKA
+226 ALNALTKA
-232 NGTATKDEWR
+232 NGVATQGEWMV
-242 DNGGE
+242 NGGE
-247 AINNTTMFTHNLKAV
+247 KINNTTMFTHNLKAV
-262 KNNRGDVTGT
+262 KNQLGIVTKT
-272 ALDGFK
+272 ELDGFK
-278 TTWIEGEWKSL
+278 TTWIESEWKNL
-289 KDSVNTIK
+289 NKEVNETIK
-297 NDALAELGKYPNS
+297 NAAIAELNKYPNA
-310 FKGYKYVKSD
+310 FV
-320 FFYYEN
+320 
-326 GSDEN
+326 EN
-331 DPDNGKLWVNDD
+331 DE
-343 VLTDQAAFQAK
+343 QAFVDM
-354 YQEVVAK
+354 YQEVVEK
-361 LRNVIA
+361 LHNVIA

-387 KVDDALKA
+387 KVDAALKA
-395 GAPFALDADNDFNLL
+395 GAPFVLDADNDFTLL
-410 KEQITAMQTEISNSE
+410 KEQITAMQTEISSSE
-425 NRYMYGQDELSTFVT
+425 NRYMYSQDNFSEFVNT
-440 NISGVSTMLDAFYTE
+440 ISGVSTKLDGFYTE
-455 LVGKARTDLE
+455 LVGKARTDLQ
-465 AKLDA
+465 AKLKA
-470 AQKNLTKVSYEVSAK
+470 AQENLTKVSYEVSAK
-485 YEHESATQVEYQKQF
+485 YEHESATQKEYQKQF

-528 FADRI
+528 FVDQI

-552 QEILTHN
+552 AEINTHN
-559 QEAKDQIFKA
+559 QEAKKKIFDA

-579 YVEKINTWITDDATK
+579 YVEKINTWINDDATK
-594 AAATDLKA
+594 KAATDLKA
-602 NLNKLFS
+602 NLNELFS

-648 NIYRLTDDKV
+648 NIYRLTEDKV
-658 KGYLNSTETVSNTI
+658 TGYLNSTKTVSDAI
-672 YNELKAAA
+672 YDELKEAAT
-680 KTANAKAY
+680 TANAKAY
-688 YFVQHSYNIK
+688 DFVKTNTGYGVK
-698 SIDWAD
+698 SIRWANN
-704 DLIKTA
+704 LISDA
-710 KRNVKTGDRNEKM
+710 KYNVKTGDKNEKM
-723 SAAAAAKFKVAYGKI
+723 SAEAAAKFKAAYDKI
-738 REKDLTAPEGQQ
+738 AQKDLTAPKGEQ

-758 ETEIDRLNTYDVDAA
+758 ETEIERLYNYDINKA

-786 NKDGKRELPEKFIA
+786 NKEGKRELPEQYIA
-800 PVETAVKALN
+800 PVETAVNALN
-810 EELESYT
+810 NELESYKA
-817 TQYEL
+817 QYKD
-822 IYEKKV
+822 IYALKV
-828 EWNTAKAKEDEL
+828 DWNTAKAKEDEL

-848 EANKVAA
+848 KANNVTA
-855 ENHFNVNKELTLVN
+855 ENHFNVNKELTAVN
-869 EDLAKALENLEEGCL
+869 ENLAKTLENLEKGCL
-884 TAKKCEDATNK
+884 TATKCQDATDK
-895 ALENYEVKMYMIQH
+895 AKENYAVKMYMIQH

-948 KNKANAELNTIDGKL
+948 KNKANADLNTIDGKL
-963 TTLKKSI
+963 TTLKNSI
-970 DLSVKKNEI
+970 DASVKANTI

-1016 GDGKVNVQ
+1016 GDGKVDVK

-1032 FQKTGDGFT
+1032 FQNTGDGFT

>member
-23 FNFADPTK
+23 FNFANPSV
-31 DAEKPGSDLNYN
+31 DAKEEGSALTYN
-43 ETAKAFSFTVTKDDE
+43 ETAKAFSFTVTAEDE

-70 LGGAV
+70 LNGAV

-82 YKATADGELT
+82 YKATSDGELT

-115 EIEKAQDK
+115 EIEKAQAK
-123 MGEAIAA
+123 MGEVIAA
-130 VAKYV
+130 AAKYV

-142 KVQEEISKAGQ
+142 AVQAEISKAGQ

-164 LKEANNVTDDNR
+164 YKEANNVTDANKD
-176 EALIAELTSTTLLAD
+176 ALIAELNSTTLLAD
-191 DNYGAVVMAENA
+191 GNYGAVKMAEDA
-203 IAKADEAFAKYKE
+203 IAKADATFALFN
-216 IVEVDSKIAT
+216 KIIGTDAKV
-226 SALDKA
+226 ALNALKKA
-232 NGTATKDEWR
+232 NGTATQGEWMT
-242 DNGGE
+242 NGGE
-247 AINNTTMFTHNLKAV
+247 RINNTTMFTHNLKAV
-262 KNNRGDVTGT
+262 KNSLGIVTGT

-278 TTWIEGEWKSL
+278 TTWIESEWTNL
-289 KDSVNTIK
+289 NNEVNTTIK
-297 NDALAELGKYPNS
+297 NAAIAELNKYPNA
-310 FKGYKYVKSD
+310 FV
-320 FFYYEN
+320 
-326 GSDEN
+326 EN
-331 DPDNGKLWVNDD
+331 DE
-343 VLTDQAAFQAK
+343 QAFVDM
-354 YQEVVAK
+354 YQEVVDK
-361 LRNVIA
+361 LANVIA

-387 KVDDALKA
+387 KVDAALKA
-395 GAPFALDADNDFNLL
+395 GAPFALDADNDFTLL
-410 KEQITAMQTEISNSE
+410 KEQITAMQTEISSSE
-425 NRYMYGQDELSTFVT
+425 NRYMYSQDNFSTFVT
-440 NISGVSTMLDAFYTE
+440 NINGVSTKLDAFYTE

-500 SEQQNKLDEVKKNVA
+500 SEQQNKLDKVKKEVA

-528 FADRI
+528 FADQI

-552 QEILTHN
+552 AEILTHN
-559 QEAKDQIFKA
+559 QDAKDQIFKA

-579 YVEKINTWITDDATK
+579 YVEKINTWINDDATK

-602 NLNKLFS
+602 NLNELFS

-648 NIYRLTDDKV
+648 NIYRLTEDKV
-658 KGYLNSTETVSNTI
+658 TGYLNSTKTVSDAI
-672 YNELKAAA
+672 YDELKAAA

-688 YFVQHSYNIK
+688 NFVKTNTSYGVK
-698 SIDWAD
+698 SIRWATN
-704 DLIKTA
+704 LISDA
-710 KRNVKTGDRNEKM
+710 KYNVKTGDKNEKM
-723 SAAAAAKFKVAYGKI
+723 SAEAADKFKAAYDKI
-738 REKDLTAPEGQQ
+738 ATKDLTAPEGQQ

-758 ETEIDRLNTYDVDAA
+758 ETEIERLYKYGITKA

-786 NKDGKRELPEKFIA
+786 NKDGKRELPEQYIA
-800 PVETAVKALN
+800 PVETAVNALN
-810 EELESYT
+810 KELESYT
-817 TQYEL
+817 TQYKL

-848 EANKVAA
+848 KANNVAA

-895 ALENYEVKMYMIQH
+895 AIENYKVKMYMIEH

-948 KNKANAELNTIDGKL
+948 KNKANADLNTIDGKL
-963 TTLKKSI
+963 TDLKKSI
-970 DLSVKKNEI
+970 DASVKANTI

-986 IASLT
+986 IANLT
-991 TLAGDVTKV
+991 TLAGGVTKV

>member
-23 FNFADPTK
+23 FNFANPTK

-70 LGGAV
+70 LGGTV
-75 LTAADGK
+75 LTAEGGK
-82 YKATADGELT
+82 YKATADGTLT

-115 EIEKAQDK
+115 EIEKAQVK

-153 KVQDVKAKLAE
+153 KVQDVKAKLAK
-164 LKEANNVTDDNR
+164 LKEANNVTDANKD
-176 EALIAELTSTTLLAD
+176 ALIAELNSTVKLAD
-191 DNYGAVVMAENA
+191 DNYGAVKMAEDA
-203 IAKADEAFAKYKE
+203 VAKADATFALFT
-216 IVEVDSKIAT
+216 KIIGTDAKV
-226 SALDKA
+226 ALDALTKA
-232 NGTATKDEWR
+232 NGTATQGEWVV
-242 DNGGE
+242 NGGE
-247 AINNTTMFTHNLKAV
+247 KINNTTMFTHNLKAV
-262 KNNRGDVTGT
+262 KNHGIVTGT

-278 TTWIEGEWKSL
+278 TTWIESEWNNL
-289 KDSVNTIK
+289 NDEVNKTIK
-297 NDALAELGKYPNS
+297 DAAVAELGKYPNA
-310 FKGYKYVKSD
+310 FV
-320 FFYYEN
+320 
-326 GSDEN
+326 EN
-331 DPDNGKLWVNDD
+331 DE
-343 VLTDQAAFQAK
+343 QAFVEMYK
-354 YQEVVAK
+354 EVVEK

-387 KVDDALKA
+387 KVDAALKA
-395 GAPFALDADNDFNLL
+395 GAPFALDHDNDFTLL
-410 KEQITAMQTEISNSE
+410 KEQITAMQTEISSSE
-425 NRYMYGQDELSTFVT
+425 NRYMYSQDNFSEFVNT
-440 NISGVSTMLDAFYTE
+440 ISGVSTKLDGFYTE
-455 LVGKARTDLE
+455 LVGKARTDLQ
-465 AKLDA
+465 AKLKA
-470 AQKNLTKVSYEVSAK
+470 AQENLTKVSYEVSAK

-500 SEQQNKLDEVKKNVA
+500 SEQQNKLDKVKKDVTD
-515 ASAFPTVQTDYKA
+515 STFPTVQTDYKA
-528 FADRI
+528 FVDQI

-547 LSSQK
+547 LSKQK
-552 QEILTHN
+552 DEIYTHN

-579 YVEKINTWITDDATK
+579 YVEKINTWITDDATMK
-594 AAATDLKA
+594 AATDLKA
-602 NLNKLFS
+602 NLNELFS

-648 NIYRLTDDKV
+648 NIYRLTEDKV
-658 KGYLNSTETVSNTI
+658 TGYLNSTKTVSDAI
-672 YNELKAAA
+672 YDELKAAA
-680 KTANAKAY
+680 RTANAKAY

-698 SIDWAD
+698 SIDWAN
-704 DLIKTA
+704 DLIDSA
-710 KRNVKTGDRNEKM
+710 KRNNVKPGNKNEKM
-723 SAAAAAKFKVAYGKI
+723 SANAANEFKAAYEKI
-738 REKDLTAPEGQQ
+738 REKDLSKPEDQQ
-750 GEGYVKIA
+750 GEGYVEIA
-758 ETEIDRLNTYDVDAA
+758 KAEIERLYNYNIDAA
-773 DFKDNILADKVVK
+773 DFKDNILADKVVAI
-786 NKDGKRELPEKFIA
+786 NGKRELPEKFIA
-800 PVETAVKALN
+800 PVETAVNALN
-810 EELESYT
+810 KELESYT
-817 TQYEL
+817 TQYKL

-848 EANKVAA
+848 EANKVAP

-869 EDLAKALENLEEGCL
+869 EDLANALDNLEKGCL
-884 TAKKCEDATNK
+884 TASKCEAATNK
-895 ALENYEVKMYMIQH
+895 ALENYKVKMYMIEH

-948 KNKANAELNTIDGKL
+948 KNKANADLNTIDGKL
-963 TTLKKSI
+963 TTLKNSI
-970 DLSVKKNEI
+970 DASVKANTI

-991 TLAGDVTKV
+991 TYAGDVTKV

>member
-23 FNFADPTK
+23 FNFANPSV
-31 DAEKPGSDLNYN
+31 DAKEEGSHLTYN
-43 ETAKAFSFTVTKDDE
+43 ETAKAFSFTVTAEDE

-70 LGGAV
+70 LNGST
-75 LTAADGK
+75 LTAVDGK
-82 YKATADGELT
+82 YKATADGTLT

-106 SSNSRLVQA
+106 SSNSCLVQA
-115 EIEKAQDK
+115 EIEKAQVK

-135 NYLDFYN
+135 GYGDFYN
-142 KVQEEISKAGQ
+142 AVQAEVSKAGQ
-153 KVQDVKAKLAE
+153 KVQDVKAKLAV
-164 LKEANNVTDDNR
+164 LKETNSVTDANR
-176 EALIAELTSTTLLAD
+176 VALIAELNSDVLLAD
-191 DNYGAVVMAENA
+191 GNYGAVKMAENA
-203 IAKADEAFAKYKE
+203 VAEAETTFALFNKIIDTDAKEN
-216 IVEVDSKIAT
+216 
-226 SALDKA
+226 ALNALTKA
-232 NGTATKDEWR
+232 NGVATQREWMV
-242 DNGGE
+242 NGGE
-247 AINNTTMFTHNLKAV
+247 KINNTTMFTHNLKAV
-262 KNNRGDVTGT
+262 KNHLGIVTKVE
-272 ALDGFK
+272 LDGFK
-278 TTWIEGEWKSL
+278 TTWIESEWKNL
-289 KDSVNTIK
+289 NDEVNITIK
-297 NDALAELGKYPNS
+297 NAAVAELGKFPKA
-310 FKGYKYVKSD
+310 FV
-320 FFYYEN
+320 
-326 GSDEN
+326 EN
-331 DPDNGKLWVNDD
+331 DE
-343 VLTDQAAFQAK
+343 QAFVDMYK
-354 YQEVVAK
+354 EVVEK

-387 KVDDALKA
+387 KVDEALKA
-395 GAPFALDADNDFNLL
+395 GAPFVLDADNDFTLL
-410 KEQITAMQTEISNSE
+410 KEQITAMQTEINSSE
-425 NRYMYGQDELSTFVT
+425 NRYMYSQDNFSEFVNT
-440 NISGVSTMLDAFYTE
+440 ISGVSTKLDGFYTE
-455 LVGKARTDLE
+455 LVGKARTDLQ
-465 AKLDA
+465 AKLKA
-470 AQKNLTKVSYEVSAK
+470 AQENLTKVSYEVSAK
-485 YEHESATQVEYQKQF
+485 YEHESATQKEYQKQF

-515 ASAFPTVQTDYKA
+515 ASTFPTVQTDYKT
-528 FADRI
+528 FVDQI

-552 QEILTHN
+552 SEILTHN
-559 QEAKDQIFKA
+559 QAAKDQIFKA

-579 YVEKINTWITDDATK
+579 YVEKINTWINDDATK
-594 AAATDLKA
+594 KAATDLKA

-648 NIYRLTDDKV
+648 NIYRLTEDKV
-658 KGYLNSTETVSNTI
+658 TGYLNSTKTVSDAI
-672 YNELKAAA
+672 YDELKEAAT
-680 KTANAKAY
+680 TANAKAY
-688 YFVQHSYNIK
+688 DFVMNGYSDKTIRWANRL
-698 SIDWAD
+698 IDNAED
-704 DLIKTA
+704 DVQPGNKY
-710 KRNVKTGDRNEKM
+710 EKM
-723 SAAAAAKFKVAYGKI
+723 SAEAANEFIAAYEKI
-738 REKDLTAPEGQQ
+738 RNKDLSKPEGQQ
-750 GEGYVKIA
+750 GEGYVQIA
-758 ETEIDRLNTYDVDAA
+758 KAEINRLYNYSIDAA

-786 NKDGKRELPEKFIA
+786 NKEGKRELPEQYIA
-800 PVETAVKALN
+800 PVETAVNALN
-810 EELESYT
+810 KELESYT
-817 TQYEL
+817 AQYKD
-822 IYEKKV
+822 IYALKV
-828 EWNTAKAKEDEL
+828 DWNTAKAKEDEL

-848 EANKVAA
+848 KANNVTA
-855 ENHFNVNKELTLVN
+855 ENHFNVNKELTAVN
-869 EDLAKALENLEEGCL
+869 ENLAKTLENLEKGCL
-884 TAKKCEDATNK
+884 TATKCQDATDK
-895 ALENYEVKMYMIQH
+895 AKENYAVKMYMIQH

-948 KNKANAELNTIDGKL
+948 KNKANADLNTIDGKL
-963 TTLKKSI
+963 TTLKNSI
-970 DLSVKKNEI
+970 DASVKANTI

-1016 GDGKVNVQ
+1016 GDGKVDVK

-1032 FQKTGDGFT
+1032 FQNTGDGFT

>member
-23 FNFADPTK
+23 FNFANPSV
-31 DAEKPGSDLNYN
+31 DAKEDGSALTYD
-43 ETAKAFSFTVTKDDE
+43 ETAKAFSFTVTADDD
-58 ITLTATGDVTVK
+58 ITLTATGAVTVK
-70 LGGAV
+70 LNGTA
-75 LTAADGK
+75 LTAVGGK
-82 YKATADGELT
+82 YTATSDGTLT

-106 SSNSRLVQA
+106 SSNSRLVQT
-115 EIEKAQDK
+115 EIEKAQVK

-135 NYLDFYN
+135 GYSEFYN
-142 KVQEEISKAGQ
+142 KVQAEVSKAGQ
-153 KVQDVKAKLAE
+153 KVQDVKAKLAV
-164 LKEANNVTDDNR
+164 LKETNKVTNENR
-176 EALIAELTSTTLLAD
+176 DALIAELTSTTLLAD
-191 DNYGAVVMAENA
+191 GTYGAVKMAEDA
-203 IAKADEAFAKYKE
+203 IAKADATFALFT
-216 IVEVDSKIAT
+216 KIIGTDAKV
-226 SALDKA
+226 ALDALTKA
-232 NGTATKDEWR
+232 NGTATQGEWVV
-242 DNGGE
+242 NGGE
-247 AINNTTMFTHNLKAV
+247 KINNTTMFTHNLKAV
-262 KNNRGDVTGT
+262 KNHGIVTGT

-278 TTWIEGEWKSL
+278 TTWIESEWNNL
-289 KDSVNTIK
+289 NDEVNKTIK
-297 NDALAELGKYPNS
+297 DAAVAELGKYPNA
-310 FKGYKYVKSD
+310 FV
-320 FFYYEN
+320 
-326 GSDEN
+326 EN
-331 DPDNGKLWVNDD
+331 DE
-343 VLTDQAAFQAK
+343 QAFVEM
-354 YQEVVAK
+354 YQEVVEK

-387 KVDDALKA
+387 KVDAALKA
-395 GAPFALDADNDFNLL
+395 GAPFVLDADNDFTLL
-410 KEQITAMQTEISNSE
+410 KEQITAMQTEINSSE
-425 NRYMYGQDELSTFVT
+425 NRYMYSQDNFSEFVNT
-440 NISGVSTMLDAFYTE
+440 ISGVSTKLDGFYTE
-455 LVGKARTDLE
+455 LVGKARTDLQ

-470 AQKNLTKVSYEVSAK
+470 AQKNLTKVAYEVSAK
-485 YEHESATQVEYQKQF
+485 YEHESATQKEYQKQF

-528 FADRI
+528 FVDQI

-552 QEILTHN
+552 AEINTHN
-559 QEAKDQIFKA
+559 QAAKKKIFDA

-579 YVEKINTWITDDATK
+579 YVEKINTWINDDATK
-594 AAATDLKA
+594 KAATDLKA
-602 NLNKLFS
+602 NLNELFS

-648 NIYRLTDDKV
+648 NIYRLTEDKV
-658 KGYLNSTETVSNTI
+658 KGYLNSTKTVSDAI
-672 YNELKAAA
+672 YDELKEAAT
-680 KTANAKAY
+680 TANDKAY
-688 YFVQHSYNIK
+688 DFVKTNTGYGVK
-698 SIDWAD
+698 SIRWATN
-704 DLIKTA
+704 LISDA
-710 KRNVKTGDRNEKM
+710 KRNVKTGDKNEKM
-723 SAAAAAKFKVAYGKI
+723 SVEAAAKFKAAYDKI
-738 REKDLTAPEGQQ
+738 AQKDLTAPKGEQ

-758 ETEIDRLNTYDVDAA
+758 ETEIERLYNYDINKA

-786 NKDGKRELPEKFIA
+786 NKEGKRELPEQYIA
-800 PVETAVKALN
+800 PVETAVNALN
-810 EELESYT
+810 KELASYT
-817 TQYEL
+817 AQYKD
-822 IYEKKV
+822 IYALKV
-828 EWNTAKAKEDEL
+828 DWNTAKAKEDEL

-848 EANKVAA
+848 KANNVAA

-869 EDLAKALENLEEGCL
+869 EDLANTLKNLEKGCL
-884 TAKKCEDATNK
+884 TATKCQDATDK
-895 ALENYEVKMYMIQH
+895 AKENYAVKMYMIQH

-928 EVEKAIADART
+928 EVEKAIADARA

-948 KNKANAELNTIDGKL
+948 KNKANADLNTIDGKL
-963 TTLKKSI
+963 KDLKKSI
-970 DLSVKKNEI
+970 DLSVEKNEI

-986 IASLT
+986 IAGLT

-1000 LEAAAQA
+1000 LEAAAQS

>member
-23 FNFADPTK
+23 FNFANPTV
-31 DAEKPGSDLNYN
+31 DAKEDGSSLKYD
-43 ETAKAFSFTVTKDDE
+43 ETAKAFSFTVTAEDE

-70 LGGAV
+70 LNGST
-75 LTAADGK
+75 LTAVDGK
-82 YKATADGELT
+82 YKATADGTLT

-115 EIEKAQDK
+115 EIEKAQAK
-123 MGEAIAA
+123 MGEAVAA

-153 KVQDVKAKLAE
+153 KVQDVKAKLAV
-164 LKEANNVTDDNR
+164 LKETNKVTNENR
-176 EALIAELTSTTLLAD
+176 DALIAELNSTTLLAD
-191 DNYGAVVMAENA
+191 GTYGAVKMAEDA
-203 IAKADEAFAKYKE
+203 IAKADATFALFT
-216 IVEVDSKIAT
+216 KIIGTDAKV
-226 SALDKA
+226 ALDALTKA
-232 NGTATKDEWR
+232 NGTATQGEWVV
-242 DNGGE
+242 NGGE
-247 AINNTTMFTHNLKAV
+247 KINNTTMFTHNLKAV
-262 KNNRGDVTGT
+262 KNHGIVTGT

-278 TTWIEGEWKSL
+278 TTWIESEWKNL
-289 KDSVNTIK
+289 NDEVNKTIK
-297 NDALAELGKYPNS
+297 DAAVAELGKYPNA
-310 FKGYKYVKSD
+310 FV
-320 FFYYEN
+320 
-326 GSDEN
+326 EN
-331 DPDNGKLWVNDD
+331 DE
-343 VLTDQAAFQAK
+343 QAFVAM
-354 YQEVVAK
+354 YQEVVEK

-387 KVDDALKA
+387 KVDAALKA
-395 GAPFALDADNDFNLL
+395 GAPFVLDADNDFTLL
-410 KEQITAMQTEISNSE
+410 KEQITAMQTEINSSE
-425 NRYMYGQDELSTFVT
+425 NRYMYSQDNFSEFVNT
-440 NISGVSTMLDAFYTE
+440 ISGVSTKLDGFYTE
-455 LVGKARTDLE
+455 LVGKARTDLQ
-465 AKLDA
+465 AKLKA
-470 AQKNLTKVSYEVSAK
+470 AQENLTKVSYEVSAK
-485 YEHESATQVEYQKQF
+485 YEHESATQKEYQKQF
-500 SEQQNKLDEVKKNVA
+500 SEQQNKLDKVKNDVK
-515 ASAFPTVQTDYKA
+515 ASTFPTVQTDYKT
-528 FADRI
+528 FVDQV

-552 QEILTHN
+552 AEINTHN
-559 QEAKDQIFKA
+559 QAAKNQIFKA

-579 YVEKINTWITDDATK
+579 YVEKINTWINDDATK
-594 AAATDLKA
+594 KAATDLKA
-602 NLNKLFS
+602 NLNELFS

-648 NIYRLTDDKV
+648 NIYRLTEDKV
-658 KGYLNSTETVSNTI
+658 TGYLNSTKTVSDAI
-672 YNELKAAA
+672 YDELKEAAT
-680 KTANAKAY
+680 TANDKAY
-688 YFVQHSYNIK
+688 DFVKTNTGYGVK
-698 SIDWAD
+698 SIRWATN
-704 DLIKTA
+704 LISDA
-710 KRNVKTGDRNEKM
+710 KRNVKTGDKNEKM
-723 SAAAAAKFKVAYGKI
+723 SVEAAAKFKVAYDKI
-738 REKDLTAPEGQQ
+738 AQKDLTAPKGEQ

-758 ETEIDRLNTYDVDAA
+758 ETEIERLYNYDINKA

-786 NKDGKRELPEKFIA
+786 NKEGKRELPEQYIA
-800 PVETAVKALN
+800 PVETAVNALN
-810 EELESYT
+810 KELASYT
-817 TQYEL
+817 AQYKD
-822 IYEKKV
+822 IYALKV
-828 EWNTAKAKEDEL
+828 DWNTAKAKEDEL

-848 EANKVAA
+848 KANNVAA

-869 EDLAKALENLEEGCL
+869 EDLANTLKNLEKGCL
-884 TAKKCEDATNK
+884 TATKCQDATDK
-895 ALENYEVKMYMIQH
+895 AKENYAVKMYMIQH

-948 KNKANAELNTIDGKL
+948 KNKANADLNTIDGKL
-963 TTLKKSI
+963 TTLKSSI
-970 DLSVKKNEI
+970 DASVKANTI

-986 IASLT
+986 IAGLT

-1016 GDGKVNVQ
+1016 GDGKVDVK

-1032 FQKTGDGFT
+1032 FQNTGDGFT

>member
-23 FNFADPTK
+23 FNFANPSV
-31 DAEKPGSDLNYN
+31 DAKEEGSALTYN
-43 ETAKAFSFTVTKDDE
+43 ETAKAFSFTVTAEDE

-70 LGGAV
+70 LNGST
-75 LTAADGK
+75 LTAVDGK
-82 YKATADGELT
+82 YKATADGTLT

-115 EIEKAQDK
+115 EIEKAQVK

-135 NYLDFYN
+135 GYGDFYN
-142 KVQEEISKAGQ
+142 AVQAEVSKAGQ
-153 KVQDVKAKLAE
+153 KVQDVKAKLAV
-164 LKEANNVTDDNR
+164 LKETNSVTDANR
-176 EALIAELTSTTLLAD
+176 VALIAELNSDVLLAD
-191 DNYGAVVMAENA
+191 GNYGAVKMAENA
-203 IAKADEAFAKYKE
+203 VAEAETTFALFNKIIDTDAKEN
-216 IVEVDSKIAT
+216 
-226 SALDKA
+226 ALNALTKA
-232 NGTATKDEWR
+232 NGVATQGEWMV
-242 DNGGE
+242 NGGVK
-247 AINNTTMFTHNLKAV
+247 INNTTMFTHNLKAV
-262 KNNRGDVTGT
+262 KNQLGIVTKVE
-272 ALDGFK
+272 LDGFK
-278 TTWIEGEWKSL
+278 TTWIESEWKNL
-289 KDSVNTIK
+289 NDEVNITIK
-297 NDALAELGKYPNS
+297 NAAVAELGKFPKAFVDN
-310 FKGYKYVKSD
+310 
-320 FFYYEN
+320 
-326 GSDEN
+326 DE
-331 DPDNGKLWVNDD
+331 
-343 VLTDQAAFQAK
+343 QAFIEM
-354 YQEVVAK
+354 YQEVVEK
-361 LRNVIA
+361 LHNVIA

-387 KVDDALKA
+387 KVDAALKA
-395 GAPFALDADNDFNLL
+395 GAPFVLDADNDFTLL
-410 KEQITAMQTEISNSE
+410 KEQITAMQTEISSSE
-425 NRYMYGQDELSTFVT
+425 NRYMYSQDNFSEFVNT
-440 NISGVSTMLDAFYTE
+440 ISGVSTKLDGFYTE
-455 LVGKARTDLE
+455 LVGKARTDLQT
-465 AKLDA
+465 KLKA
-470 AQKNLTKVSYEVSAK
+470 AQENLTKVSYEVSAK
-485 YEHESATQVEYQKQF
+485 YEHESATQKEYQKQF

-515 ASAFPTVQTDYKA
+515 ASTFPTVQTDYKA
-528 FADRI
+528 FVDQI

-552 QEILTHN
+552 AEINTHN
-559 QEAKDQIFKA
+559 QAAKKKIFDA

-579 YVEKINTWITDDATK
+579 YVEKINTWINDDATK
-594 AAATDLKA
+594 KAATDLKA
-602 NLNKLFS
+602 NLNELFS

-648 NIYRLTDDKV
+648 NIYRLTEDKV
-658 KGYLNSTETVSNTI
+658 TGYLNSTKTVSDAI
-672 YNELKAAA
+672 YDELKEAAT
-680 KTANAKAY
+680 TANAKAY
-688 YFVQHSYNIK
+688 DFVKTNTGYGVK
-698 SIDWAD
+698 SIRWANN
-704 DLIKTA
+704 LISDA
-710 KRNVKTGDRNEKM
+710 KYNVKTGDKNEKM
-723 SAAAAAKFKVAYGKI
+723 SAEAAAKFKAAYDKI
-738 REKDLTAPEGQQ
+738 AQKDLTAPKGEQ

-758 ETEIDRLNTYDVDAA
+758 ETEIERLYNYDINKA

-786 NKDGKRELPEKFIA
+786 NKEGKRELPEQYIA
-800 PVETAVKALN
+800 PVETAVNALN
-810 EELESYT
+810 KELESYKA
-817 TQYEL
+817 QYKD
-822 IYEKKV
+822 IYALKV
-828 EWNTAKAKEDEL
+828 DWNTAKAKEDEL

-848 EANKVAA
+848 KANNVAA
-855 ENHFNVNKELTLVN
+855 ENHFNVNKELTAVN
-869 EDLAKALENLEEGCL
+869 ENLAKTLENLEKGCL
-884 TAKKCEDATNK
+884 TATKCQDATDK
-895 ALENYEVKMYMIQH
+895 AKENYAVKMYMIQH

-948 KNKANAELNTIDGKL
+948 KNKANADLNTIDGKL
-963 TTLKKSI
+963 TTLKNSI
-970 DLSVKKNEI
+970 DASVKANTI

-1016 GDGKVNVQ
+1016 GDGKVDVQ

-1032 FQKTGDGFT
+1032 FQNTGDGFT

>member
-23 FNFADPTK
+23 FNFANPSV
-31 DAEKPGSDLNYN
+31 DAKEKGSRLTYN
-43 ETAKAFSFTVTKDDE
+43 ETAKAFSFTVTAEDE
-58 ITLTATGDVTVK
+58 ITLTATGDVIVK
-70 LGGAV
+70 LNGTA
-75 LTAADGK
+75 LTAEDGK

-115 EIEKAQDK
+115 EIEKAQVK
-123 MGEAIAA
+123 MGDAIAA

-142 KVQEEISKAGQ
+142 KVQEEISKAGR

-164 LKEANNVTDDNR
+164 LKETNSVTDDNR

-191 DNYGAVVMAENA
+191 GNYGAVKMAENA
-203 IAKADEAFAKYKE
+203 VAEAETTFALFNKIIGTEKEGDDAKVAID
-216 IVEVDSKIAT
+216 
-226 SALDKA
+226 ALNKA
-232 NGTATKDEWR
+232 NGTATQGEWMV
-242 DNGGE
+242 NGGE
-247 AINNTTMFTHNLKAV
+247 KINNTTMFTHNLKAV
-262 KNNRGDVTGT
+262 KKYGVVTGT
-272 ALDGFK
+272 ELDGFK
-278 TTWIEGEWKSL
+278 TTWIKSEWNNLNKE
-289 KDSVNTIK
+289 VNDTIK
-297 NDALAELGKYPNS
+297 NAAVAELGKFPKA
-310 FKGYKYVKSD
+310 FV
-320 FFYYEN
+320 
-326 GSDEN
+326 EN
-331 DPDNGKLWVNDD
+331 DE
-343 VLTDQAAFQAK
+343 QAFIEM
-354 YQEVVAK
+354 YQEVVEK

-387 KVDDALKA
+387 KVDAALKA
-395 GAPFALDADNDFNLL
+395 GAPFALDADNDFSLL
-410 KEQITAMQTEISNSE
+410 KEQITAMQTEINSSE
-425 NRYMYGQDELSTFVT
+425 NRYMYSQDDFSEFVNT
-440 NISGVSTMLDAFYTE
+440 ISGVSTKLDGFYTE
-455 LVGKARTDLE
+455 LVGKARTDLQ
-465 AKLDA
+465 AKLKA
-470 AQKNLTKVSYEVSAK
+470 AQENLTKVSYEVSAK

-500 SEQQNKLDEVKKNVA
+500 SEQQNKLDKVKKDVTD
-515 ASAFPTVQTDYKA
+515 STFPTVQTDYKA
-528 FADRI
+528 FVDQI

-547 LSSQK
+547 LSKQK
-552 QEILTHN
+552 AEINTHN
-559 QEAKDQIFKA
+559 QEAKNQIFKA

-579 YVEKINTWITDDATK
+579 YVEKINTWITDDATMK
-594 AAATDLKA
+594 AATDLKA
-602 NLNKLFS
+602 NLNELFS

-622 EAVDKM
+622 EAVEKM

-648 NIYRLTDDKV
+648 NIYRLTEDKV
-658 KGYLNSTETVSNTI
+658 TGYLNSTKTVSDAI
-672 YNELKAAA
+672 YDELKEAAT
-680 KTANAKAY
+680 TANAKAY
-688 YFVQHSYNIK
+688 DFVMNGYSVNTIG
-698 SIDWAD
+698 WANE
-704 DLIKTA
+704 LIKAA
-710 KRNVKTGDRNEKM
+710 KRKVKTGDKNEKM
-723 SAAAAAKFKVAYGKI
+723 SAKAAAKFIAAYDKI
-738 REKDLTAPEGQQ
+738 AQKDLTAPKGEQ
-750 GEGYVKIA
+750 GEGYVEIA
-758 ETEIDRLNTYDVDAA
+758 KTEINRLKNYDFNKA

-786 NKDGKRELPEKFIA
+786 NKEGKRELPEQYIA
-800 PVETAVKALN
+800 PVETAVNSLN
-810 EELESYT
+810 DELKSYT
-817 TQYEL
+817 DQYKL

-840 QAKVDAWE
+840 QAKVNAWE
-848 EANKVAA
+848 EANKVAP
-855 ENHFNVNKELTLVN
+855 ENHFNVNKELTAVN
-869 EDLAKALENLEEGCL
+869 ENLAKTLENLEKGCL
-884 TAKKCEDATNK
+884 TASKCQDATNK
-895 ALENYEVKMYMIQH
+895 AIENYKVKMYMIEH

-948 KNKANAELNTIDGKL
+948 KNKANADLNTIDGKL
-963 TTLKKSI
+963 TTLKNSI
-970 DLSVKKNEI
+970 DASVKDNTI

-1000 LEAAAQA
+1000 LEAAAQS

>member
-23 FNFADPTK
+23 FNFANPSV
-31 DAEKPGSDLNYN
+31 DAKEEGSALTYD
-43 ETAKAFSFTVTKDDE
+43 ETAKAFSFDVKAEDE

-70 LGGAV
+70 LNDAV
-75 LTAADGK
+75 LTAVDGK

-115 EIEKAQDK
+115 EIENAQVK

-135 NYLDFYN
+135 DYLDFYN
-142 KVQEEISKAGQ
+142 AVQAEISKAGQ

-164 LKEANNVTDDNR
+164 LKETNNVTDDNKDI
-176 EALIAELTSTTLLAD
+176 LIAELNSDVLLAD
-191 DNYGAVVMAENA
+191 GNYGAVKMAENA
-203 IAKADEAFAKYKE
+203 VTEADAAFALFN
-216 IVEVDSKIAT
+216 KIIGTDAKVN
-226 SALDKA
+226 ALDALTHA
-232 NGTATKDEWR
+232 NGTATSNEWY
-242 DNGGE
+242 DNGRE
-247 AINNTTMFTHNLKAV
+247 NINNTNLFTHNLKAV
-262 KNNRGDVTGT
+262 KNQLGFVTGT
-272 ALDGFK
+272 KLDGFK
-278 TTWIEGEWKSL
+278 TTWIESEWTKL
-289 KDSVNTIK
+289 KDEVNITIK
-297 NDALAELGKYPNS
+297 NAAIAELNKYPNA
-310 FKGYKYVKSD
+310 FV
-320 FFYYEN
+320 
-326 GSDEN
+326 EN
-331 DPDNGKLWVNDD
+331 DEQAFVNM
-343 VLTDQAAFQAK
+343 

-387 KVDDALKA
+387 KVDEALKA
-395 GAPFALDADNDFNLL
+395 GAPFALDEDNDFTLL
-410 KEQITAMQTEISNSE
+410 KEQVTAMQSEISSSE
-425 NRYMYGQDELSTFVT
+425 NRYIYSQEDFRKFVKT
-440 NISGVSTMLDAFYTE
+440 ISGVSTKLDGFYTE
-455 LVGKARTDLE
+455 LVGKARKDLE

-470 AQKNLTKVSYEVSAK
+470 SQKNLTKVSYEVSAK
-485 YEHESATQVEYQKQF
+485 YEHELGTQKDYQEKF
-500 SEQQNKLDEVKKNVA
+500 SQQQNELDKVKKDVE
-515 ASAFPTVQTDYKA
+515 ASAFPTVQTDYKG
-528 FADRI
+528 FVDRI
-533 SNINKKVDEIWGTT
+533 TNINKNVDVIWGNT
-547 LSSQK
+547 LIAQK
-552 QEILTHN
+552 KEINTHN

-579 YVEKINTWITDDATK
+579 YVEKINTWIKDDATK
-594 AAATDLKA
+594 DAATDLKA

-633 KESDEEFGAHYEANK
+633 NESDEEFGAHYEANK
-648 NIYRLTDDKV
+648 NIYRLTEDKV
-658 KGYLNSTETVSNTI
+658 NGYLNSTKTVSDAI
-672 YNELKAAA
+672 YDELKEAAR
-680 KTANAKAY
+680 TANAKAY
-688 YFVQHSYNIK
+688 YFVQHSYKIN
-698 SIDWAD
+698 SIDWAN
-704 DLIKTA
+704 DLIDNA
-710 KRNVKTGDRNEKM
+710 KRDKVKPGTKNEIM
-723 SAAAAAKFKVAYGKI
+723 SAVAADKFRAAYEKI
-738 REKDLTAPEGQQ
+738 RQKDLSAPEGQQ

-758 ETEIDRLNTYDVDAA
+758 EAEINRLNSYDVDAA
-773 DFKDNILADKVVK
+773 DFKDNILADKVVEI
-786 NKDGKRELPEKFIA
+786 NGKRELPEKYIA
-800 PVETAVKALN
+800 PVETAVNALN
-810 EELESYT
+810 DELKSYT
-817 TQYEL
+817 DQYKL

-840 QAKVDAWE
+840 QAKVNAWE
-848 EANKVAA
+848 EANKVAP

-884 TAKKCEDATNK
+884 TASKCQDATNK
-895 ALENYEVKMYMIQH
+895 ALENYEVKMYMIQN

-948 KNKANAELNTIDGKL
+948 KNKANADLNTIDGKL
-963 TTLKKSI
+963 TDLKSSI
-970 DLSVKKNEI
+970 DASVKANTI

-1024 DLVDADAD
+1024 DLVDADSD

>member
-23 FNFADPTK
+23 FNFANPSV
-31 DAEKPGSDLNYN
+31 DAEKPGSALTYD
-43 ETAKAFSFTVTKDDE
+43 ETAKVFSFDVKAEDE

-70 LGGAV
+70 LGGTV
-75 LTAADGK
+75 LTAEDGK
-82 YKATADGELT
+82 YKATADGTLT

-115 EIEKAQDK
+115 EIENAQVK

-135 NYLDFYN
+135 DYLDFYN
-142 KVQEEISKAGQ
+142 AVQAEISKAGQ
-153 KVQDVKAKLAE
+153 KVQDVKAKLAD

-176 EALIAELTSTTLLAD
+176 KALIAELNSTELLPD
-191 DNYGAVVMAENA
+191 GTYEGAVKMAENA
-203 IAKADEAFAKYKE
+203 VAEAETTFALFNKIIGTDAKKY
-216 IVEVDSKIAT
+216 
-226 SALDKA
+226 ALDVLTHA
-232 NGTATKDEWR
+232 NGTATVDEWKA
-242 DNGGE
+242 NGRE
-247 AINNTTMFTHNLKAV
+247 KINNTNLFTHNLKAV
-262 KNNRGDVTGT
+262 KDPLGILTIGT
-272 ALDGFK
+272 ELDGFK
-278 TTWIEGEWKSL
+278 TTWIESEWTKL
-289 KDSVNTIK
+289 KDKEVNTTIK
-297 NDALAELGKYPNS
+297 NAAVAELGKFPKA
-310 FKGYKYVKSD
+310 FV
-320 FFYYEN
+320 
-326 GSDEN
+326 EN
-331 DPDNGKLWVNDD
+331 DEQAFVNM
-343 VLTDQAAFQAK
+343 

-381 LTAKVN
+381 LTVKVN
-387 KVDDALKA
+387 KVDEALKA
-395 GAPFALDADNDFNLL
+395 GAPFALDEDNDFTLL
-410 KEQITAMQTEISNSE
+410 KEQVTAMQSEISSSE
-425 NRYMYGQDELSTFVT
+425 NRYIYSQEDFSEFVKT
-440 NISGVSTMLDAFYTE
+440 ISGVSTKLDGFYTE
-455 LVGKARTDLE
+455 LVGKARKDLE

-470 AQKNLTKVSYEVSAK
+470 SQKNLTKVSYEVSAK

-500 SEQQNKLDEVKKNVA
+500 SEQQNKLDQVKKDVE

-528 FADRI
+528 FVDQI
-533 SNINKKVDEIWGTT
+533 SDINKKVDEIWGTT
-547 LSSQK
+547 LSEQK
-552 QEILTHN
+552 AEINTHN

-579 YVEKINTWITDDATK
+579 YVEKINTWIKDDATK
-594 AAATDLKA
+594 DAATDLKA

-633 KESDEEFGAHYEANK
+633 NESDEEFGAHYEANK

-658 KGYLNSTETVSNTI
+658 KGYLDDTKTVSDAI
-672 YNELKAAA
+672 YNELKEAAR
-680 KTANAKAY
+680 TANAKAY
-688 YFVQHSYNIK
+688 YFVQHSYKIN
-698 SIDWAD
+698 SIDWAN
-704 DLIKTA
+704 DLIDNA
-710 KRNVKTGDRNEKM
+710 KRNKVKPGTKNEIM
-723 SAAAAAKFKVAYGKI
+723 SAEAADKFRAAYEKI
-738 REKDLTAPEGQQ
+738 RQKDLSAPEGQQ

-758 ETEIDRLNTYDVDAA
+758 EAEIERLYGYDFNKP

-786 NKDGKRELPEKFIA
+786 NKEGKRELPEKYIA
-800 PVETAVKALN
+800 PVETAVNALN
-810 EELESYT
+810 DELKSYT
-817 TQYEL
+817 DQYKL

-840 QAKVDAWE
+840 QAKVNAWE
-848 EANKVAA
+848 EANKVAP

-884 TAKKCEDATNK
+884 TASKCQDATNK
-895 ALENYEVKMYMIQH
+895 ALENYAVKMYMIQN

-948 KNKANAELNTIDGKL
+948 KNKANADLNTIDGKL
-963 TTLKKSI
+963 TDLKKSI
-970 DLSVKKNEI
+970 DLSVKDNSI

-986 IASLT
+986 IAGLT

-1024 DLVDADAD
+1024 DLVDADSD

>member
-23 FNFADPTK
+23 FNFANPTV
-31 DAEKPGSDLNYN
+31 DAKEDGSSLKYD
-43 ETAKAFSFTVTKDDE
+43 ETAKAFSFTVTAEDE
-58 ITLTATGDVTVK
+58 ITLSATGDVTVK
-70 LGGAV
+70 LNDTA
-75 LTAADGK
+75 LTAEDGK
-82 YKATADGELT
+82 YKATADGTLT

-115 EIEKAQDK
+115 EIEKAQVK

-142 KVQEEISKAGQ
+142 KVQEEISKAGR

-164 LKEANNVTDDNR
+164 LKETNSVTDANR

-191 DNYGAVVMAENA
+191 GNYGAVKMAENA
-203 IAKADEAFAKYKE
+203 VAEAETTFALFNKIIGTEKEGDDAKVAID
-216 IVEVDSKIAT
+216 
-226 SALDKA
+226 ALNKA
-232 NGTATKDEWR
+232 NDVATQGEWVV
-242 DNGGE
+242 NGGE
-247 AINNTTMFTHNLKAV
+247 KINNTTMFTHNLKAV
-262 KNNRGDVTGT
+262 KNHLGIVTKVE
-272 ALDGFK
+272 LDGFK
-278 TTWIEGEWKSL
+278 TTWIESEWKNL
-289 KDSVNTIK
+289 NKEVNETIK
-297 NDALAELGKYPNS
+297 NAAVAELGKFPKA
-310 FKGYKYVKSD
+310 FV
-320 FFYYEN
+320 
-326 GSDEN
+326 EN
-331 DPDNGKLWVNDD
+331 DE
-343 VLTDQAAFQAK
+343 QAFIEM
-354 YQEVVAK
+354 YQEVVEK

-387 KVDDALKA
+387 KVDAALKA
-395 GAPFALDADNDFNLL
+395 GAPFALDADNDFTLL
-410 KEQITAMQTEISNSE
+410 KEQITAMQTEINSSE
-425 NRYMYGQDELSTFVT
+425 NRYMYSQDNFSEFVNT
-440 NISGVSTMLDAFYTE
+440 ISGVSTKLDGFYTE
-455 LVGKARTDLE
+455 LVGKARTDLQ
-465 AKLDA
+465 AKLKA
-470 AQKNLTKVSYEVSAK
+470 AQENLTKVSYEVSAK
-485 YEHESATQVEYQKQF
+485 YEHESATQKEYQKQF
-500 SEQQNKLDEVKKNVA
+500 SEQQNKLDKVKKDVTD
-515 ASAFPTVQTDYKA
+515 STFPTVQTDYKT
-528 FADRI
+528 FVDQI

-547 LSSQK
+547 LSKQK
-552 QEILTHN
+552 AEINTHN
-559 QEAKDQIFKA
+559 QEAKNQIFKA

-579 YVEKINTWITDDATK
+579 YVEKINTWINDDATK
-594 AAATDLKA
+594 KAATDLKA
-602 NLNKLFS
+602 NLNELFS

-648 NIYRLTDDKV
+648 NIYRLTEDKV
-658 KGYLNSTETVSNTI
+658 TGYLNSTKTVSDAI
-672 YNELKAAA
+672 YDELKEAAT
-680 KTANAKAY
+680 TANDKAY
-688 YFVQHSYNIK
+688 DFVKTNTGYGVK
-698 SIDWAD
+698 SIRWANN
-704 DLIKTA
+704 LITDA
-710 KRNVKTGDRNEKM
+710 KRNVKTGDKNEKM
-723 SAAAAAKFKVAYGKI
+723 SAEAAAKFQAAYDKI
-738 REKDLTAPEGQQ
+738 AQKDLTAPKGEQ

-758 ETEIDRLNTYDVDAA
+758 ETEIERLYNYDINKA
-773 DFKDNILADKVVK
+773 DFKDNILADKVVEI
-786 NKDGKRELPEKFIA
+786 NGKRELPEKYIA

-810 EELESYT
+810 LELESYKA
-817 TQYEL
+817 QYKD
-822 IYEKKV
+822 IYDLKV
-828 EWNTAKAKEDEL
+828 DWNTAKAKEDEL

-848 EANKVAA
+848 KANNVAA

-869 EDLAKALENLEEGCL
+869 EDLANTLKNLEKGCL
-884 TAKKCEDATNK
+884 IATKCQDATDK
-895 ALENYEVKMYMIQH
+895 AKENYAVKMYMIQH

-939 KVADYADDI
+939 KVAVYADDI
-948 KNKANAELNTIDGKL
+948 KNKANADLNTIDGKL
-963 TTLKKSI
+963 TDLKKSI
-970 DLSVKKNEI
+970 DLSVEKNTI

-986 IASLT
+986 IANLT

-1016 GDGKVNVQ
+1016 GDGKVDVK

-1032 FQKTGDGFT
+1032 FQNTGDGFT

>member
-23 FNFADPTK
+23 FNFANPSV
-31 DAEKPGSDLNYN
+31 DAKEEGSALTYN
-43 ETAKAFSFTVTKDDE
+43 ETAKAFSFTVTAEDE

-70 LGGAV
+70 LNGSA
-75 LTAADGK
+75 LTAVDGK
-82 YKATADGELT
+82 YKATADGTLT

-115 EIEKAQDK
+115 EIEKAQVK

-135 NYLDFYN
+135 GYGDFYN
-142 KVQEEISKAGQ
+142 AVQAEVSKAGQ
-153 KVQDVKAKLAE
+153 KVQDVKAKLAV
-164 LKEANNVTDDNR
+164 LKETNSVTDANR
-176 EALIAELTSTTLLAD
+176 VALIAELNSDVLLAD
-191 DNYGAVVMAENA
+191 RNYGAVKMAENA
-203 IAKADEAFAKYKE
+203 VAEAETTFALFNKIIDTDAKEN
-216 IVEVDSKIAT
+216 
-226 SALDKA
+226 ALNALTKA
-232 NGTATKDEWR
+232 NGVATQGEWMV
-242 DNGGE
+242 NGGVK
-247 AINNTTMFTHNLKAV
+247 INNTTMFTHNLKAV
-262 KNNRGDVTGT
+262 KNQLGIVTKVE
-272 ALDGFK
+272 LDGFK
-278 TTWIEGEWKSL
+278 TTWIESEWNKL
-289 KDSVNTIK
+289 NDEVNITIK
-297 NDALAELGKYPNS
+297 NTAVAELGKFPKAFVENNEQA
-310 FKGYKYVKSD
+310 FVEMYK
-320 FFYYEN
+320 
-326 GSDEN
+326 
-331 DPDNGKLWVNDD
+331 
-343 VLTDQAAFQAK
+343 
-354 YQEVVAK
+354 EVVEK

-387 KVDDALKA
+387 KVDAALKA
-395 GAPFALDADNDFNLL
+395 GAPFVLNTDNTATGPDQSLTEIEDFNLL
-410 KEQITAMQTEISNSE
+410 KEQIAMMQSEVNSSE
-425 NRYMYGQDELSTFVT
+425 NRYGYSQDEFNNNIIPAINTASTK
-440 NISGVSTMLDAFYTE
+440 LDGFYTE

-485 YEHESATQVEYQKQF
+485 YELESATQKEYQKQF

-515 ASAFPTVQTDYKA
+515 ASTFPTVQTDYKA
-528 FADRI
+528 FVDQI
-533 SNINKKVDEIWGTT
+533 SNINKKVDKIWGTT

-552 QEILTHN
+552 SEILTHN
-559 QEAKDQIFKA
+559 QAAKDQIFKA

-579 YVEKINTWITDDATK
+579 YVEKINTWINDDATK
-594 AAATDLKA
+594 KAATDLKA
-602 NLNKLFS
+602 NLNELFS

-648 NIYRLTDDKV
+648 NIYRLTEDKV
-658 KGYLNSTETVSNTI
+658 TDYLNSTKTVSDAIYDELKEAATTANDKAYDFVMSGYSVNTI
-672 YNELKAAA
+672 GWANELIKAA
-680 KTANAKAY
+680 
-688 YFVQHSYNIK
+688 
-698 SIDWAD
+698 
-704 DLIKTA
+704 
-710 KRNVKTGDRNEKM
+710 KRKVKTGDKNEKM
-723 SAAAAAKFKVAYGKI
+723 SAKAAAKFIAAYDKMAQ
-738 REKDLTAPEGQQ
+738 KDLTAPKGEQ
-750 GEGYVKIA
+750 GEGYVEIA
-758 ETEIDRLNTYDVDAA
+758 KTEINRLKNYDINKA

-786 NKDGKRELPEKFIA
+786 NKEGKRELPEQYIA
-800 PVETAVKALN
+800 PVETAVNALN
-810 EELESYT
+810 QELESYNK
-817 TQYEL
+817 QYEA
-822 IYEKKV
+822 IYALKV

-848 EANKVAA
+848 KANNVAA
-855 ENHFNVNKELTLVN
+855 ENHFNVNKELTAVN
-869 EDLAKALENLEEGCL
+869 ENLAKTLENLEKGCL
-884 TAKKCEDATNK
+884 TASKCKEATEK
-895 ALENYEVKMYMIQH
+895 AKENYAVKMYMIQH

-948 KNKANAELNTIDGKL
+948 KNKANADLNTIDGKL
-963 TTLKKSI
+963 TDLKKSI
-970 DLSVKKNEI
+970 DLSVEKNTI

-986 IASLT
+986 IANLT

>member
-23 FNFADPTK
+23 FNFANPTV
-31 DAEKPGSDLNYN
+31 DAKEDGSSLKYD
-43 ETAKAFSFTVTKDDE
+43 ETAKAFSFTVTAEDE
-58 ITLTATGDVTVK
+58 ITLTATGAVTVK
-70 LGGAV
+70 LNGTA
-75 LTAADGK
+75 LTAVGGK
-82 YKATADGELT
+82 YTATSDGTLT

-115 EIEKAQDK
+115 EIEKAQAK
-123 MGEAIAA
+123 MGEAVAA

-153 KVQDVKAKLAE
+153 KVQDVKAKLAV
-164 LKEANNVTDDNR
+164 LKETNKVTNENR
-176 EALIAELTSTTLLAD
+176 DALIAELNSTTLLAD
-191 DNYGAVVMAENA
+191 GTYGAVKMAEDA
-203 IAKADEAFAKYKE
+203 IAKADATFALFT
-216 IVEVDSKIAT
+216 KIIGTDAKV
-226 SALDKA
+226 ALDALTKA
-232 NGTATKDEWR
+232 NGTATQGEWVV
-242 DNGGE
+242 NGGE
-247 AINNTTMFTHNLKAV
+247 KINNTTMFTHNLKAV
-262 KNNRGDVTGT
+262 KNHGIVTGT

-278 TTWIEGEWKSL
+278 TTWIESEWKNL
-289 KDSVNTIK
+289 NKEVNETIK
-297 NDALAELGKYPNS
+297 NAAVAELGKFPKA
-310 FKGYKYVKSD
+310 FV
-320 FFYYEN
+320 
-326 GSDEN
+326 EN
-331 DPDNGKLWVNDD
+331 DE
-343 VLTDQAAFQAK
+343 QAFIEM
-354 YQEVVAK
+354 YQEVVEK

-387 KVDDALKA
+387 KVDAALKA
-395 GAPFALDADNDFNLL
+395 GAPFVLDADNDFTLL
-410 KEQITAMQTEISNSE
+410 KEQITAMQTEINSSE
-425 NRYMYGQDELSTFVT
+425 NRYMYSQDNFSEFVNT
-440 NISGVSTMLDAFYTE
+440 ISGVSTKLDGFYTE
-455 LVGKARTDLE
+455 LVGKARTDLQ
-465 AKLDA
+465 AKLKA
-470 AQKNLTKVSYEVSAK
+470 AQENLTKVSYEVSAK
-485 YEHESATQVEYQKQF
+485 YEHESATQKEYQKQF

-515 ASAFPTVQTDYKA
+515 ASAFPTVQTDYKT
-528 FADRI
+528 FVDQI

-552 QEILTHN
+552 AEILTHN
-559 QEAKDQIFKA
+559 QAAKDQIFKA

-579 YVEKINTWITDDATK
+579 YVEKINTWINDDATK
-594 AAATDLKA
+594 KAATDLKA
-602 NLNKLFS
+602 NLNELFS

-648 NIYRLTDDKV
+648 NIYRLTEDKV
-658 KGYLNSTETVSNTI
+658 TGYLNSTKTVSDAI
-672 YNELKAAA
+672 YDELKEAAT
-680 KTANAKAY
+680 TANDKAY
-688 YFVQHSYNIK
+688 DFVKTNTGYGVK
-698 SIDWAD
+698 SIRWATN
-704 DLIKTA
+704 LISDA
-710 KRNVKTGDRNEKM
+710 KRNVKTGDKNEKM
-723 SAAAAAKFKVAYGKI
+723 SAEAAAKFKAAYDKI
-738 REKDLTAPEGQQ
+738 VQKDLTAPKGEQ

-758 ETEIDRLNTYDVDAA
+758 ETEIERLYNYDINKA

-786 NKDGKRELPEKFIA
+786 NKEGKRELPEQFIA
-800 PVETAVKALN
+800 PVETAVNALN
-810 EELESYT
+810 KELESYT
-817 TQYEL
+817 AQYKD
-822 IYEKKV
+822 IYALKV
-828 EWNTAKAKEDEL
+828 DWNTAKAKEDEL

-848 EANKVAA
+848 KANNVAA

-869 EDLAKALENLEEGCL
+869 EDLANTLKNLEKGCL
-884 TAKKCEDATNK
+884 TATKCQDATDK
-895 ALENYEVKMYMIQH
+895 AKENYAVKMYMIQH

-948 KNKANAELNTIDGKL
+948 KNKANADLNTIEGKL
-963 TTLKKSI
+963 TDLKKSI
-970 DLSVKKNEI
+970 DLSVEKNTI

-986 IASLT
+986 IANLT

-1016 GDGKVNVQ
+1016 GDGKVDVK

-1032 FQKTGDGFT
+1032 FQNTGDGFT

>member
-23 FNFADPTK
+23 FNFANPTV
-31 DAEKPGSDLNYN
+31 DAKEDGSSLKYD
-43 ETAKAFSFTVTKDDE
+43 ETAKAFSFTVTAEDE
-58 ITLTATGDVTVK
+58 ITLTATGAVTVK
-70 LGGAV
+70 LNGTA
-75 LTAADGK
+75 LTAVGGK
-82 YKATADGELT
+82 YTATSDGTLT

-115 EIEKAQDK
+115 EIEKAQAK
-123 MGEAIAA
+123 MGEAVAA

-153 KVQDVKAKLAE
+153 KVQDVKAKLAV
-164 LKEANNVTDDNR
+164 LKETNKVTNENR
-176 EALIAELTSTTLLAD
+176 DALIAELNSTTLLAD
-191 DNYGAVVMAENA
+191 GTYGAVKMAEDA
-203 IAKADEAFAKYKE
+203 IAKADATFALFT
-216 IVEVDSKIAT
+216 KIIGTDAKV
-226 SALDKA
+226 ALDALTKA
-232 NGTATKDEWR
+232 NGTATQGEWVV
-242 DNGGE
+242 NGGE
-247 AINNTTMFTHNLKAV
+247 KINNTTMFTHNLKAV
-262 KNNRGDVTGT
+262 KNHGIVTGT

-278 TTWIEGEWKSL
+278 TTWIESEWKNL
-289 KDSVNTIK
+289 NDEVNKTIK
-297 NDALAELGKYPNS
+297 DAAVAELGKYPNA
-310 FKGYKYVKSD
+310 FV
-320 FFYYEN
+320 
-326 GSDEN
+326 EN
-331 DPDNGKLWVNDD
+331 DE
-343 VLTDQAAFQAK
+343 QAFVAMYK
-354 YQEVVAK
+354 EVVEK

-387 KVDDALKA
+387 KVDAALKA
-395 GAPFALDADNDFNLL
+395 GAPFALDADNDFTLL
-410 KEQITAMQTEISNSE
+410 KEQITAMQTEISSSE
-425 NRYMYGQDELSTFVT
+425 NRYMYSQDDFSGFVNT
-440 NISGVSTMLDAFYTE
+440 ISGVSTKLDAFYTE

-485 YEHESATQVEYQKQF
+485 YENEGATQIKYQKQF
-500 SEQQNKLDEVKKNVA
+500 SEQQNKLDEVKKNVKD
-515 ASAFPTVQTDYKA
+515 STFPTVQTDYKA
-528 FADRI
+528 FVDQI

-552 QEILTHN
+552 AEILTHN

-579 YVEKINTWITDDATK
+579 YVEKINTWITDMATMD
-594 AAATDLKA
+594 AATDLKA
-602 NLNKLFS
+602 NLNTLFS

-648 NIYRLTDDKV
+648 NIYRLTEDKV
-658 KGYLNSTETVSNTI
+658 TGYLNSTKTVSDAI
-672 YNELKAAA
+672 YDELKAAA
-680 KTANAKAY
+680 TTANAKAY
-688 YFVQHSYNIK
+688 NFVKTNTKYGVK
-698 SIDWAD
+698 SIRWANN
-704 DLIKTA
+704 LITDA
-710 KRNVKTGDRNEKM
+710 KRNVKTGDKNEKM
-723 SAAAAAKFKVAYGKI
+723 SAEAAAKFQAAYDKI
-738 REKDLTAPEGQQ
+738 AQKDLTAPKGEQ

-758 ETEIDRLNTYDVDAA
+758 ETEIERLYNYDINKA
-773 DFKDNILADKVVK
+773 DFKDNILADKVVEI
-786 NKDGKRELPEKFIA
+786 NGKRELPEKYIA

-810 EELESYT
+810 LELESYKV
-817 TQYEL
+817 QYKD
-822 IYEKKV
+822 IYGLKV
-828 EWNTAKAKEDEL
+828 DWNTAKAKEDEL

-848 EANKVAA
+848 KANNVAA

-869 EDLAKALENLEEGCL
+869 EDLANTLKNLEKGCL
-884 TAKKCEDATNK
+884 TATKCQDATDK
-895 ALENYEVKMYMIQH
+895 AKENYAVKMYMIQH

-939 KVADYADDI
+939 KVAVYADDI
-948 KNKANAELNTIDGKL
+948 KNKANADLNTIDGKL
-963 TTLKKSI
+963 TTLKSSI
-970 DLSVKKNEI
+970 DASVKANTI

-986 IASLT
+986 IAGLT

-1016 GDGKVNVQ
+1016 GDGKVDVK

-1032 FQKTGDGFT
+1032 FQNTGDGFT

>member
-23 FNFADPTK
+23 FNFANPSV
-31 DAEKPGSDLNYN
+31 DAKEEGSVLTYN
-43 ETAKAFSFTVTKDDE
+43 ETDKAFSFTVTAEDE

-70 LGGAV
+70 LKGAV
-75 LTAADGK
+75 LTAEGGK

-115 EIEKAQDK
+115 EIEKAQVK

-135 NYLDFYN
+135 GYSEFYN
-142 KVQEEISKAGQ
+142 KVQAEVSKAGQ
-153 KVQDVKAKLAE
+153 KVQDVKAKLAV
-164 LKEANNVTDDNR
+164 LKETNKVTDDNR
-176 EALIAELTSTTLLAD
+176 KALIAELTSTTLLAD
-191 DNYGAVVMAENA
+191 GNYGAVKMAEDA
-203 IAKADEAFAKYKE
+203 IAKADATFALFT
-216 IVEVDSKIAT
+216 KIIGTDAKV
-226 SALDKA
+226 ALDALTKA
-232 NGTATKDEWR
+232 NGTATQGEWVV
-242 DNGGE
+242 NGGE
-247 AINNTTMFTHNLKAV
+247 KINNTTMFTHNLKAV
-262 KNNRGDVTGT
+262 KNHGIVIGS

-278 TTWIEGEWKSL
+278 TTWIESEWNNL
-289 KDSVNTIK
+289 NDEVNKTIK
-297 NDALAELGKYPNS
+297 DAAVAELGKYPNA
-310 FKGYKYVKSD
+310 FV
-320 FFYYEN
+320 
-326 GSDEN
+326 EN
-331 DPDNGKLWVNDD
+331 DE
-343 VLTDQAAFQAK
+343 QAFVEMYK
-354 YQEVVAK
+354 EVVEK

-387 KVDDALKA
+387 KVDAALKA
-395 GAPFALDADNDFNLL
+395 GAPFALDADNDFTLL
-410 KEQITAMQTEISNSE
+410 KEQITAMQTEINSSE
-425 NRYMYGQDELSTFVT
+425 NRYMYSQDNFSEFVNT
-440 NISGVSTMLDAFYTE
+440 ISGVSTKLDGFYTE
-455 LVGKARTDLE
+455 LVGKARTDLQT
-465 AKLDA
+465 KLKA
-470 AQKNLTKVSYEVSAK
+470 AQENLTKVSYEVSAK
-485 YEHESATQVEYQKQF
+485 YEHESATQKEYQKQF

-515 ASAFPTVQTDYKA
+515 ASTFPTVQTDYKA
-528 FADRI
+528 FVDQI

-552 QEILTHN
+552 AEINTHN
-559 QEAKDQIFKA
+559 QAAKKKIFDA

-579 YVEKINTWITDDATK
+579 YVEKINTWINDDATK
-594 AAATDLKA
+594 KTATDLKA
-602 NLNKLFS
+602 NLNELFS

-648 NIYRLTDDKV
+648 NIYRLTEDKV
-658 KGYLNSTETVSNTI
+658 TGYLNSTKTVSDAI
-672 YNELKAAA
+672 YDELKEAAT
-680 KTANAKAY
+680 TANAKAY
-688 YFVQHSYNIK
+688 DFVKTNTGYGVK
-698 SIDWAD
+698 SIRWANN
-704 DLIKTA
+704 LISDA
-710 KRNVKTGDRNEKM
+710 KYNVKTGDKNEKM
-723 SAAAAAKFKVAYGKI
+723 SAEAAAKFKAAYDKI
-738 REKDLTAPEGQQ
+738 AQKDLTAPKGEQ

-758 ETEIDRLNTYDVDAA
+758 ETEIERLYNYDINKA

-786 NKDGKRELPEKFIA
+786 NKEGKRELPEQYIA
-800 PVETAVKALN
+800 PVETAVNALN
-810 EELESYT
+810 NELESYKA
-817 TQYEL
+817 QYKD
-822 IYEKKV
+822 IYALKV
-828 EWNTAKAKEDEL
+828 DWNTAKAKEDEL

-848 EANKVAA
+848 KANNVAA

-869 EDLAKALENLEEGCL
+869 EDLANALDNLEKGCL
-884 TAKKCEDATNK
+884 TASKCEAATNK
-895 ALENYEVKMYMIQH
+895 AIENYKVKMYMIEH

-948 KNKANAELNTIDGKL
+948 KNKANADLNTIEGKL
-963 TTLKKSI
+963 TDLKKSI
-970 DLSVKKNEI
+970 DLSVEKNEI

>member
-23 FNFADPTK
+23 FNFANPTV
-31 DAEKPGSDLNYN
+31 DAKEDGSSPLKYDK
-43 ETAKAFSFTVTKDDE
+43 TAKSFSFTVTAEDE
-58 ITLTATGDVTVK
+58 ITLTATGNVTVK
-70 LGGAV
+70 LNGTA
-75 LTAADGK
+75 LTAENGK
-82 YKATADGELT
+82 YKAKADGELT

-115 EIEKAQDK
+115 EIEKAQVK
-123 MGEAIAA
+123 MGEAVAA

-153 KVQDVKAKLAE
+153 KVQDVKAKLAV
-164 LKEANNVTDDNR
+164 LKETNKVTNENR
-176 EALIAELTSTTLLAD
+176 DALIAELNSTTLLAD
-191 DNYGAVVMAENA
+191 GTYGAVKMAEDA
-203 IAKADEAFAKYKE
+203 IAKADATFALFT
-216 IVEVDSKIAT
+216 KIIGTDAKV
-226 SALDKA
+226 ALDALTKA
-232 NGTATKDEWR
+232 NGTATQGEWVV
-242 DNGGE
+242 NGGE
-247 AINNTTMFTHNLKAV
+247 KINNTTMFTHNLKAV
-262 KNNRGDVTGT
+262 KNHGIVTGT

-278 TTWIEGEWKSL
+278 TTWIESEWKNL
-289 KDSVNTIK
+289 NDEVNKTIK
-297 NDALAELGKYPNS
+297 DAAVAELGKYPNA
-310 FKGYKYVKSD
+310 FV
-320 FFYYEN
+320 
-326 GSDEN
+326 EN
-331 DPDNGKLWVNDD
+331 DE
-343 VLTDQAAFQAK
+343 QAFVAM
-354 YQEVVAK
+354 YQEVVEK

-387 KVDDALKA
+387 KVDAALKA
-395 GAPFALDADNDFNLL
+395 GAPFVLDADNDFTLL
-410 KEQITAMQTEISNSE
+410 KEQITAMQTEINSSE
-425 NRYMYGQDELSTFVT
+425 NRYMYSQDNFSEFVNT
-440 NISGVSTMLDAFYTE
+440 ISGVSTKLDGFYTE
-455 LVGKARTDLE
+455 LVGKARTDLQ
-465 AKLDA
+465 AKLKA
-470 AQKNLTKVSYEVSAK
+470 AQENLTKVSYEVSAK
-485 YEHESATQVEYQKQF
+485 YEHESATQKEYQKQF
-500 SEQQNKLDEVKKNVA
+500 SEQQNKLDKVKNDVK
-515 ASAFPTVQTDYKA
+515 ASTFPTVQTDYKT
-528 FADRI
+528 FVDQV

-552 QEILTHN
+552 AEINTHN
-559 QEAKDQIFKA
+559 QAAKNQIFDA

-579 YVEKINTWITDDATK
+579 YVEKINTWINDDATK
-594 AAATDLKA
+594 KAATDLKA
-602 NLNKLFS
+602 NLNELFS

-648 NIYRLTDDKV
+648 NIYRLTEDKV
-658 KGYLNSTETVSNTI
+658 KGYLKSTKTVSDAI
-672 YNELKAAA
+672 YDELKEAAT
-680 KTANAKAY
+680 TANAKAY
-688 YFVQHSYNIK
+688 DFVKTNTGYGVK
-698 SIDWAD
+698 SIRWATN
-704 DLIKTA
+704 LISDA
-710 KRNVKTGDRNEKM
+710 KRNVKTGDKNEKM
-723 SAAAAAKFKVAYGKI
+723 SVEAAAKFKAAYDKI
-738 REKDLTAPEGQQ
+738 AQKDLTAPKGEQ

-758 ETEIDRLNTYDVDAA
+758 ETEIERLYKYDINKA

-786 NKDGKRELPEKFIA
+786 NKEGKRELPEQYIA
-800 PVETAVKALN
+800 PVETAVNALN
-810 EELESYT
+810 NELESYKA
-817 TQYEL
+817 QYKD
-822 IYEKKV
+822 IYALKV
-828 EWNTAKAKEDEL
+828 DWNTAKAKEDEL

-848 EANKVAA
+848 KANNVAA
-855 ENHFNVNKELTLVN
+855 ENHFNVNKELTAVN
-869 EDLAKALENLEEGCL
+869 ENLAKTLENLEKGCL
-884 TAKKCEDATNK
+884 TATKCQDATDK
-895 ALENYEVKMYMIQH
+895 AKENYAVKMYMIQH

-939 KVADYADDI
+939 KVAVYADDI
-948 KNKANAELNTIDGKL
+948 KNKANADLNTIEGKL
-963 TTLKKSI
+963 TDLKKSI
-970 DLSVKKNEI
+970 DLSVEKNTI

-986 IASLT
+986 IANLT

-1016 GDGKVNVQ
+1016 GDGKVDVK

>member
-23 FNFADPTK
+23 FNFANPSV
-31 DAEKPGSDLNYN
+31 DAKEDGSALTYN
-43 ETAKAFSFTVTKDDE
+43 ETAKAFSFTVTAEDE

-70 LGGAV
+70 LNGST
-75 LTAADGK
+75 LTAVDGK
-82 YKATADGELT
+82 YKATADGKLT
-92 IELGTSAVTKIVVV
+92 IELGTSVVTKIVVV

-115 EIEKAQDK
+115 EIEKAQVK
-123 MGEAIAA
+123 MGDAIAA

-142 KVQEEISKAGQ
+142 KVQEEISKAGR

-164 LKEANNVTDDNR
+164 LKETNSVTDANR

-191 DNYGAVVMAENA
+191 GNYGAVKMAENA
-203 IAKADEAFAKYKE
+203 VAEAETTFALFNKIIGTEKEGDDAKVAID
-216 IVEVDSKIAT
+216 
-226 SALDKA
+226 ALNKA
-232 NGTATKDEWR
+232 NGVATQGEWMV
-242 DNGGE
+242 NGGE
-247 AINNTTMFTHNLKAV
+247 KINNTTMFTHNLKAV
-262 KNNRGDVTGT
+262 KNHLGIVTKVE
-272 ALDGFK
+272 LDGFK
-278 TTWIEGEWKSL
+278 TTWIESEWKNL
-289 KDSVNTIK
+289 NKEVNETIK
-297 NDALAELGKYPNS
+297 NAAVAELGKFPKA
-310 FKGYKYVKSD
+310 FV
-320 FFYYEN
+320 
-326 GSDEN
+326 EN
-331 DPDNGKLWVNDD
+331 DE
-343 VLTDQAAFQAK
+343 QAFIEM
-354 YQEVVAK
+354 YQEVVEK

-387 KVDDALKA
+387 KVDAALKA
-395 GAPFALDADNDFNLL
+395 GAPFALDADNDFTLL
-410 KEQITAMQTEISNSE
+410 KEQITAMQTEINSSE
-425 NRYMYGQDELSTFVT
+425 NRYMYSQDNFSEFVNT
-440 NISGVSTMLDAFYTE
+440 ISGVSTKLDGFYTE
-455 LVGKARTDLE
+455 LVGKARTDLQ
-465 AKLDA
+465 AKLKA
-470 AQKNLTKVSYEVSAK
+470 AQENLTKVSYEVSAK
-485 YEHESATQVEYQKQF
+485 YEHESATQKEYQKQF
-500 SEQQNKLDEVKKNVA
+500 SEQQNSLDKVKNDVK
-515 ASAFPTVQTDYKA
+515 ASTFPTVQTDYKT
-528 FADRI
+528 FVDQI

-547 LSSQK
+547 LSKQK
-552 QEILTHN
+552 AEINTHN
-559 QEAKDQIFKA
+559 QEAKNQIFKA

-579 YVEKINTWITDDATK
+579 YVEKINTWINDDATK
-594 AAATDLKA
+594 KAATDLKA
-602 NLNKLFS
+602 NLNELFS

-648 NIYRLTDDKV
+648 NIYRLTEDKV
-658 KGYLNSTETVSNTI
+658 TGYLNSTKTVSDAI
-672 YNELKAAA
+672 YDELKEAAT
-680 KTANAKAY
+680 TANDKAY
-688 YFVQHSYNIK
+688 DFVKTNTGYGVK
-698 SIDWAD
+698 SIRWANN
-704 DLIKTA
+704 LISDA
-710 KRNVKTGDRNEKM
+710 KYNVKTGDKNEKM
-723 SAAAAAKFKVAYGKI
+723 SAEAAAKFKAAYDKI
-738 REKDLTAPEGQQ
+738 AQKDLTAPKGEQ

-758 ETEIDRLNTYDVDAA
+758 ETEIERLYNYDINKA

-786 NKDGKRELPEKFIA
+786 NKEGKRELPEQYIA
-800 PVETAVKALN
+800 PVETAVNALN
-810 EELESYT
+810 NELESYKA
-817 TQYEL
+817 QYKD
-822 IYEKKV
+822 IYALKV
-828 EWNTAKAKEDEL
+828 DWNTAKAKEDEL

-848 EANKVAA
+848 KANNVAA
-855 ENHFNVNKELTLVN
+855 ENHFNVNKELTAVN
-869 EDLAKALENLEEGCL
+869 ENLAKTLENLEKGCL
-884 TAKKCEDATNK
+884 TATKCQDATDK
-895 ALENYEVKMYMIQH
+895 AKENYAVKMYMIQH

-948 KNKANAELNTIDGKL
+948 KNKANADLNTIDGKL
-963 TTLKKSI
+963 TTLKNSI
-970 DLSVKKNEI
+970 DASVKANTI

>member
-23 FNFADPTK
+23 FNFANPTV
-31 DAEKPGSDLNYN
+31 DAKEDGSSLKYD
-43 ETAKAFSFTVTKDDE
+43 ETAKAFSFNVTAEDE
-58 ITLTATGDVTVK
+58 ITLTATGNVTVK
-70 LGGAV
+70 LNGTA
-75 LTAADGK
+75 LTAENGK
-82 YKATADGELT
+82 YKATADGKLT

-115 EIEKAQDK
+115 EIEKAQAK

-135 NYLDFYN
+135 GYGDFYN
-142 KVQEEISKAGQ
+142 KVQAEISKAGQ

-164 LKEANNVTDDNR
+164 YKEDNKVSDDNR
-176 EALIAELTSTTLLAD
+176 KALIAELTSTTLLAD
-191 DNYGAVVMAENA
+191 GNYGAVKMAENA
-203 IAKADEAFAKYKE
+203 VAGAETTFALFTKIIGTDAK
-216 IVEVDSKIAT
+216 V
-226 SALDKA
+226 ALDALTKA
-232 NGTATKDEWR
+232 NGTATQGEWVV
-242 DNGGE
+242 NGGE
-247 AINNTTMFTHNLKAV
+247 KINNTTMFTHNLKAV
-262 KNNRGDVTGT
+262 KNHGIVTGT

-278 TTWIEGEWKSL
+278 TTWIESEWKNL
-289 KDSVNTIK
+289 NDEVNKTIK
-297 NDALAELGKYPNS
+297 DAAVAELGKYPNA
-310 FKGYKYVKSD
+310 FV
-320 FFYYEN
+320 
-326 GSDEN
+326 EN
-331 DPDNGKLWVNDD
+331 DE
-343 VLTDQAAFQAK
+343 QAFVAM
-354 YQEVVAK
+354 YQEVVEK

-387 KVDDALKA
+387 KVDAALKA
-395 GAPFALDADNDFNLL
+395 GAPFALDADNDFTLL
-410 KEQITAMQTEISNSE
+410 KEQITAMQTEINSSE
-425 NRYMYGQDELSTFVT
+425 NRYMYSQDNFSKFVNT
-440 NISGVSTMLDAFYTE
+440 ISGVSTKLDGFYTE
-455 LVGKARTDLE
+455 LVGKARKDLE

-485 YEHESATQVEYQKQF
+485 YEHESATQEIYQKKF
-500 SEQQNKLDEVKKNVA
+500 SEQQNKLDKVKNDVK
-515 ASAFPTVQTDYKA
+515 ASTFPTVQTDYKT
-528 FADRI
+528 FVDQV

-552 QEILTHN
+552 AEINTHN
-559 QEAKDQIFKA
+559 QAAKNQIFKA

-579 YVEKINTWITDDATK
+579 YVEKINTWINDDATK
-594 AAATDLKA
+594 KAATDLKA
-602 NLNKLFS
+602 NLNELFS

-648 NIYRLTDDKV
+648 NIYRLTEDKV
-658 KGYLNSTETVSNTI
+658 TGYLNSTKTVSDAI
-672 YNELKAAA
+672 YDELKEAAT
-680 KTANAKAY
+680 TANDKAY
-688 YFVQHSYNIK
+688 DFVKTNTGYGVK
-698 SIDWAD
+698 SIRWANN
-704 DLIKTA
+704 LITDA
-710 KRNVKTGDRNEKM
+710 KRNVKTGDKNEKM
-723 SAAAAAKFKVAYGKI
+723 SAEAAAKFQAAYDKI
-738 REKDLTAPEGQQ
+738 AQKDLTAPKGEQ

-758 ETEIDRLNTYDVDAA
+758 ETEIERLYNYDINKA

-786 NKDGKRELPEKFIA
+786 NKEGKRELPEQYIA
-800 PVETAVKALN
+800 PVETAVNALN
-810 EELESYT
+810 KELASYT
-817 TQYEL
+817 AQYKD
-822 IYEKKV
+822 IYALKV
-828 EWNTAKAKEDEL
+828 DWNTAKAKEDEL

-848 EANKVAA
+848 KANNVAA

-869 EDLAKALENLEEGCL
+869 EDLANTLKNLEKGCL
-884 TAKKCEDATNK
+884 TATKCQDATDK
-895 ALENYEVKMYMIQH
+895 AKENYVVKMYMIQH

-939 KVADYADDI
+939 KVAVYADDI
-948 KNKANAELNTIDGKL
+948 KNKANADLNTIDGKL
-963 TTLKKSI
+963 TTLKSSI
-970 DLSVKKNEI
+970 DASVKANTI

-986 IASLT
+986 IAGLT

-1016 GDGKVNVQ
+1016 GDGKVDVK

-1032 FQKTGDGFT
+1032 FQNTGDGFT

>member
-23 FNFADPTK
+23 FNFANPTV
-31 DAEKPGSDLNYN
+31 DAKEDGSSLKYD
-43 ETAKAFSFTVTKDDE
+43 ETAKAFSFTVTAEDE

-70 LGGAV
+70 LNGSA
-75 LTAADGK
+75 LTAEDGK
-82 YKATADGELT
+82 YKATADGTLT

-115 EIEKAQDK
+115 EIEKAQVK

-130 VAKYV
+130 AAKYV

-142 KVQEEISKAGQ
+142 AVQAEISKAGQ

-164 LKEANNVTDDNR
+164 YKEANNVTDANKD
-176 EALIAELTSTTLLAD
+176 ALIAELNSTVLLAD
-191 DNYGAVVMAENA
+191 GNYGAVKMAEEA
-203 IAKADEAFAKYKE
+203 IAKADATFALFTQ
-216 IVEVDSKIAT
+216 IVDTDSKV
-226 SALDKA
+226 ALNALTKA
-232 NGTATKDEWR
+232 NGVATQGEWMV
-242 DNGGE
+242 NGGE
-247 AINNTTMFTHNLKAV
+247 KINNTTMFTHNLKAV
-262 KNNRGDVTGT
+262 KNQLGIVTKT
-272 ALDGFK
+272 ELDGFK
-278 TTWIEGEWKSL
+278 TTWIESEWKNL
-289 KDSVNTIK
+289 NKEVNETIK
-297 NDALAELGKYPNS
+297 NAAIAELNKYPNA
-310 FKGYKYVKSD
+310 FV
-320 FFYYEN
+320 
-326 GSDEN
+326 EN
-331 DPDNGKLWVNDD
+331 DE
-343 VLTDQAAFQAK
+343 QAFVDM
-354 YQEVVAK
+354 YQEVVEK

-387 KVDDALKA
+387 KVDAALKA
-395 GAPFALDADNDFNLL
+395 GAPFVLDADNDFTLL
-410 KEQITAMQTEISNSE
+410 KEQITAMQTEINSSE
-425 NRYMYGQDELSTFVT
+425 NRYMYSQDNFSEFVNT
-440 NISGVSTMLDAFYTE
+440 ISGVSTKLDGFYTE
-455 LVGKARTDLE
+455 LVGKARTDLQ
-465 AKLDA
+465 AKLKA
-470 AQKNLTKVSYEVSAK
+470 AQENLTKVSYEVSAK
-485 YEHESATQVEYQKQF
+485 YEHESATQKEYQKQF

-528 FADRI
+528 FVDQI

-552 QEILTHN
+552 AEINTHN
-559 QEAKDQIFKA
+559 QAAKKQIFDA

-579 YVEKINTWITDDATK
+579 YVEKINTWINDDATK
-594 AAATDLKA
+594 KAATDLKA

-648 NIYRLTDDKV
+648 NIYRLTEDKV
-658 KGYLNSTETVSNTI
+658 TGYLNSTKTVSDAI
-672 YNELKAAA
+672 YDELKEAAT
-680 KTANAKAY
+680 TANAKAY
-688 YFVQHSYNIK
+688 DFVMNGYSVNTIG
-698 SIDWAD
+698 WANE
-704 DLIKTA
+704 LIKAA
-710 KRNVKTGDRNEKM
+710 KRKVKTGDKNEKM
-723 SAAAAAKFKVAYGKI
+723 SAKAAAKFIAAYDKI
-738 REKDLTAPEGQQ
+738 AQKDLTAPKGEQ
-750 GEGYVKIA
+750 GEGYVEIA
-758 ETEIDRLNTYDVDAA
+758 KTEINRLKNYDFNKA

-786 NKDGKRELPEKFIA
+786 NKEGKRELPEQYIA
-800 PVETAVKALN
+800 PVETAVNALN
-810 EELESYT
+810 QELESYNK
-817 TQYEL
+817 QYEA
-822 IYEKKV
+822 IYALKV

-848 EANKVAA
+848 KANNVAA
-855 ENHFNVNKELTLVN
+855 ENHFNVNKELTAVN
-869 EDLAKALENLEEGCL
+869 ENLAKTLENLEKGCL
-884 TAKKCEDATNK
+884 TATKCQDATDK
-895 ALENYEVKMYMIQH
+895 AKENYAVKMYMIQH

-948 KNKANAELNTIDGKL
+948 KNKANADLNTIDGKL
-963 TTLKKSI
+963 TTLKNSI
-970 DLSVKKNEI
+970 DASVKANTI

>member
-23 FNFADPTK
+23 FNFANPTV
-31 DAEKPGSDLNYN
+31 DAKEDGSSPLKYDK
-43 ETAKAFSFTVTKDDE
+43 TAKSFSFTVTAEDE
-58 ITLTATGDVTVK
+58 ITLTATGNVTVK
-70 LGGAV
+70 LNGTA
-75 LTAADGK
+75 LTAENGK
-82 YKATADGELT
+82 YKAKADGELT

-115 EIEKAQDK
+115 EIEKAQVK
-123 MGEAIAA
+123 MGDAIAA

-142 KVQEEISKAGQ
+142 KVQEEISKAGR

-164 LKEANNVTDDNR
+164 LKETNSVTDDNR

-191 DNYGAVVMAENA
+191 GNYGAVKMAENA
-203 IAKADEAFAKYKE
+203 VAEAETTFALFNKIIGTEKEGDDAKVAID
-216 IVEVDSKIAT
+216 
-226 SALDKA
+226 ALNKA
-232 NGTATKDEWR
+232 NGTATQGEWMV
-242 DNGGE
+242 NGGE
-247 AINNTTMFTHNLKAV
+247 KINNTTMFTHNLKAV
-262 KNNRGDVTGT
+262 KKYGVVTGT
-272 ALDGFK
+272 ELDGFK
-278 TTWIEGEWKSL
+278 TTWIE
-289 KDSVNTIK
+289 SVWNNLNKEVNETIK
-297 NDALAELGKYPNS
+297 NAAVAELGKFPKA
-310 FKGYKYVKSD
+310 FV
-320 FFYYEN
+320 
-326 GSDEN
+326 EN
-331 DPDNGKLWVNDD
+331 DE
-343 VLTDQAAFQAK
+343 QAFIEM
-354 YQEVVAK
+354 YQEVVEK

-387 KVDDALKA
+387 KVDAALKA
-395 GAPFALDADNDFNLL
+395 GAPFALDADNDFTLL
-410 KEQITAMQTEISNSE
+410 KEQITAMQTEINSSE
-425 NRYMYGQDELSTFVT
+425 NRYMYSQDNFSEFVNT
-440 NISGVSTMLDAFYTE
+440 ISGVSTKLDGFYTE
-455 LVGKARTDLE
+455 LVGKARTDLQ
-465 AKLDA
+465 AKLKA
-470 AQKNLTKVSYEVSAK
+470 AQENLTKVSYEVSAK
-485 YEHESATQVEYQKQF
+485 YEHESATQKEYQKQF
-500 SEQQNKLDEVKKNVA
+500 SEQQNKLDKVKKDVTD
-515 ASAFPTVQTDYKA
+515 STFPTVQTDYKT
-528 FADRI
+528 FVDQI

-547 LSSQK
+547 LSKQK
-552 QEILTHN
+552 AEINTHN
-559 QEAKDQIFKA
+559 QEAKNQIFKA

-579 YVEKINTWITDDATK
+579 YVEKINTWIKDDATK
-594 AAATDLKA
+594 KAATDLKA
-602 NLNKLFS
+602 NLNELFS

-633 KESDEEFGAHYEANK
+633 KESDEAFGAHYEANK
-648 NIYRLTDDKV
+648 NIYRLTEDKV
-658 KGYLNSTETVSNTI
+658 KGYLNSTKTVSDAIYDELKEAATTANDKAYDFVMNGYSVNTI
-672 YNELKAAA
+672 GWANELIKAA
-680 KTANAKAY
+680 
-688 YFVQHSYNIK
+688 
-698 SIDWAD
+698 
-704 DLIKTA
+704 
-710 KRNVKTGDRNEKM
+710 KRKVKTGDKNEKM
-723 SAAAAAKFKVAYGKI
+723 SAKAAAKFIAAYDKI
-738 REKDLTAPEGQQ
+738 AQKDLTAPKGEQ

-758 ETEIDRLNTYDVDAA
+758 ETEIERLYNYDINKA

-786 NKDGKRELPEKFIA
+786 NKEGKRELPEQYIA
-800 PVETAVKALN
+800 PVETAVNALN
-810 EELESYT
+810 DELKSYT
-817 TQYEL
+817 DQYKL

-840 QAKVDAWE
+840 QAKVNAWE
-848 EANKVAA
+848 EANNVAA

-869 EDLAKALENLEEGCL
+869 EDLAKALENLEKGCL
-884 TAKKCEDATNK
+884 TASKCQDATNK
-895 ALENYEVKMYMIQH
+895 AIENYKVKMYMIQN

-939 KVADYADDI
+939 KVAVYADDI
-948 KNKANAELNTIDGKL
+948 KNKANADLNTIDGKL
-963 TTLKKSI
+963 TTLKSSI
-970 DLSVKKNEI
+970 DASVKANTI

-986 IASLT
+986 IANLT

>member
-23 FNFADPTK
+23 FNFANPSV
-31 DAEKPGSDLNYN
+31 DAKEEGSALTYN
-43 ETAKAFSFTVTKDDE
+43 ETAKAFSFTVTAEDE

-70 LGGAV
+70 LNGST
-75 LTAADGK
+75 LTAVDGK
-82 YKATADGELT
+82 YKATADGTLT

-115 EIEKAQDK
+115 EIEKAQVK

-135 NYLDFYN
+135 GYGDFFN
-142 KVQEEISKAGQ
+142 AVQAEVSKAGQ
-153 KVQDVKAKLAE
+153 KVQDVKAKLAV
-164 LKEANNVTDDNR
+164 LKETNSVTDANR
-176 EALIAELTSTTLLAD
+176 VALIAELNSDVLLAD
-191 DNYGAVVMAENA
+191 GNYGAVKMAENA
-203 IAKADEAFAKYKE
+203 VAEAETTFALFNKIIDTDAKEN
-216 IVEVDSKIAT
+216 
-226 SALDKA
+226 ALNALTKA
-232 NGTATKDEWR
+232 NGVATQGEWMV
-242 DNGGE
+242 NGGVK
-247 AINNTTMFTHNLKAV
+247 INNTTMFTHNLKAV
-262 KNNRGDVTGT
+262 KNQLGIVTKVE
-272 ALDGFK
+272 LDGFK
-278 TTWIEGEWKSL
+278 TTWIESEWKNL
-289 KDSVNTIK
+289 NDEVNITIK
-297 NDALAELGKYPNS
+297 NAAVAELGKFPKA
-310 FKGYKYVKSD
+310 FV
-320 FFYYEN
+320 
-326 GSDEN
+326 EN
-331 DPDNGKLWVNDD
+331 DE
-343 VLTDQAAFQAK
+343 QAFIEM
-354 YQEVVAK
+354 YQEVVEK

-387 KVDDALKA
+387 KVDAALKA
-395 GAPFALDADNDFNLL
+395 GAPFVLDADNDFTLL
-410 KEQITAMQTEISNSE
+410 KEQITAMQTEINSSE
-425 NRYMYGQDELSTFVT
+425 NRYMYSQDNFSDFVNT
-440 NISGVSTMLDAFYTE
+440 ISGVSTKLDGFYTE

-470 AQKNLTKVSYEVSAK
+470 AQKNLTKVAYEVSAK
-485 YEHESATQVEYQKQF
+485 YEHESATQKEYQKQF

-528 FADRI
+528 FVDQI

-552 QEILTHN
+552 AEINTHN
-559 QEAKDQIFKA
+559 QAAKKKIFDA

-579 YVEKINTWITDDATK
+579 YVEKINTWINDDATK
-594 AAATDLKA
+594 KAATDLKA
-602 NLNKLFS
+602 NLNELFS

-648 NIYRLTDDKV
+648 NIYRLTEDKV
-658 KGYLNSTETVSNTI
+658 TGYLNSTKTVSDAI
-672 YNELKAAA
+672 YDELKEAAT
-680 KTANAKAY
+680 TANDKAY
-688 YFVQHSYNIK
+688 DFVKTNTGYGVK
-698 SIDWAD
+698 SIRWATN
-704 DLIKTA
+704 LISDA
-710 KRNVKTGDRNEKM
+710 KRNVKTGDKNEKM
-723 SAAAAAKFKVAYGKI
+723 SVEAAAKFKAAYDKI
-738 REKDLTAPEGQQ
+738 AQKDLTAPKGEQ

-758 ETEIDRLNTYDVDAA
+758 ETEIERLYNYDINKA

-786 NKDGKRELPEKFIA
+786 NKEGKRELPEQYIA
-800 PVETAVKALN
+800 PVETAVNALN
-810 EELESYT
+810 KELASYT
-817 TQYEL
+817 AQYKD
-822 IYEKKV
+822 IYALKV
-828 EWNTAKAKEDEL
+828 DWNTAKAKEDEL

-848 EANKVAA
+848 KANNVAA

-869 EDLAKALENLEEGCL
+869 EDLANTLKNLEKGCL
-884 TAKKCEDATNK
+884 TATKCQDATDK
-895 ALENYEVKMYMIQH
+895 AKENYAVKMYMIQH

-948 KNKANAELNTIDGKL
+948 KNKANADLNTIEGKL
-963 TTLKKSI
+963 TDLKKSI
-970 DLSVKKNEI
+970 DLSVKDNTI

-986 IASLT
+986 IAGLT

-1000 LEAAAQA
+1000 LEAAAEA

-1016 GDGKVNVQ
+1016 GDGKVDVK

-1032 FQKTGDGFT
+1032 FQNTGDGFT